1 MRALTLLCVIVCAL
15 WESNLCNRNCPDLIV
30 DSCHCSAER
39 SKELSRQ
46 HVHRVKVVCDD
57 VDLMDTLQTSFL
69 PNRTVSLNLSN
80 NKISLLRNGSFFGLA
95 ALEKLDLKN
104 NLISTVEPGA
114 FRGLLALRR
123 LDLSNNRIGCLS
135 PDMFLDLGS
144 LSKLNLSGNIFSTLT
159 VGLFTHL
166 VALRVLTDT
175 LFCDCQLKWL
185 LLWARSNS
193 VRIGNDT
200 VCVFPTHLHGL
211 DFRNL
216 REQQLSC
223 DGPLEMPL
231 FQLIPSQRQLVFH
244 GDRLPL
250 QCTASYLDP
259 SVELRWRHNGR
270 VVTTQ
275 EDQGV
280 DVEETLL
287 HDCCLLTSE
296 VILSNI
302 DVGIAGIW
310 ECLVTSNRGNTS
322 QQMEIVVLETSA
334 PYCPT
339 ERVSNN
345 KGDFR
350 WPKTLAGILFFLPCA
365 PATFGS
371 APHPS
376 GSALHPS
383 SQKVKKAWR
392 SCDRAGRWAEEDY
405 TQCPYASELTRVLH
419 ELTQITIN
427 TTNAQPLG
435 QQLVAFTSKAAHFTD
450 VMDVIFVTH
459 LVERLTRLVE
469 KRRDLGDYISD
480 IASNMMLV
488 EEHILWMAQ
497 NEARACTRIVQC
509 VERIADLAL
518 TGDNQVISKVSA
530 NIALEA
536 FLIRPSNFLGLSC
549 TALQRPPSSA
559 TSPLPVSHS
568 HTDKDTSRERDAVG
582 ESLLNFKCHTVNN
595 SGSPASQL
603 SKNSVAVASIHFPL
617 AAGTGPPIS
626 SSSSSSAA
634 AAALQ
639 SVDNSTCKL
648 QFIVFRNGKL
658 FPCTGNSSNLADDG
672 KRRSVS
678 TPVAFTKLDGCSLGS
693 SVHSVTIALRH
704 FALGV
709 DPTAAYWDFDLLDGH
724 GGWRAEGCHITSS
737 GGNTTTIHCTHHNNF
752 AVLMD
757 LKKVLSFP
765 PYPGEFL
772 HPVVYACTAVMLLC
786 LFASIITYIVHHSA
800 IRISRKGWHM
810 LLNFC
815 FHTALTFAVFAG
827 GINRIKYP
835 IICQAVGVVLH
846 YSSLSTM
853 LWLGV
858 TARNIYKQVTKKPPQ
873 SQDGDPP
880 PPPKQPLLRFYLV
893 SGGVPLIICG
903 VTAAVN
909 IDNYGSGE
917 QAPYCWM
924 AWEPSLGAFYGPVA
938 FIVLVTC
945 IYFLC
950 TFIQLRRHPEKKYE
964 LKQLTEEQ
972 QRLAAVDVP
981 THCHQGAEP
990 GALAAP
996 PGGSHC
1002 PAGCP
1007 GVPINPALL
1016 ANEHSFKAQLRTAAF
1031 TLFLFLAT
1039 WTFGALAVSQGHFLD
1054 MIFSCL
1060 YGAFSVTLGLF
1071 ILIHHCA
1078 KRDDVWHCWCS
1089 CCPGRNANACSGAHG
1104 PAQARPKVNV
1114 NGDTPGHGH
1123 GHSHCHHDSP
1133 CQGKAL
1139 MSCGH
1144 SSLAHCKH
1152 AALPSSQNHVTCL
1165 APVAPCCAAMHS
1177 QQLMEEEPAA
1187 THVLLHADPE
1197 GYRPGIQLHPC
1208 LKSSTRTKSRH
1219 FSRRAGASACTAA
1232 GSEREYAYHIPSSVD
1247 GGSVHSSHTD
1257 SPHSTHERHAHICPH
1272 LAHEGHHDGH
1282 HTCHAAATHE
1292 ALACHNPCHRHICC
1306 AKADLFPSL
1315 CPAEAGDTGVFLCGC
1330 GKVAE
1335 QDPMATHHH
1344 LEMHAPRRQSY
1355 PQNPPNQNGILKGG
1369 LHEGLL
1375 YTSDSTGNIR
1385 TGPWKNE
1392 TTV

>member
-1 MRALTLLCVIVCAL
+1 MKTLSLLCVMVGL
-15 WESNLCNRNCPDLIV
+15 WHSSLSNRNCPDLIV

-46 HVHRVKVVCDD
+46 HVRIKVVCDD
-57 VDLMDTLQTSFL
+57 MDLMDTLQPSFL

-80 NKISLLRNGSFFGLA
+80 NKISLLRNGSFYGLA

-135 PDMFLDLGS
+135 PEMFLDLGN

-159 VGLFTHL
+159 MGLFTHL
-166 VALRVLTDT
+166 LALKVLHLSTET

-185 LLWARSNS
+185 LLWAQSNK

-211 DFRNL
+211 EFRNL
-216 REQQLSC
+216 REQQLRC

-231 FQLIPSQRQLVFH
+231 FQLIPSQRQLVFQ

-250 QCTASYLDP
+250 QCTATYLDP
-259 SVELRWRHNGR
+259 SVELRWHHNGH

-275 EDQGV
+275 EERGV
-280 DVEETLL
+280 YVEETLP

-310 ECLVTSNRGNTS
+310 ECLVTSSRGNS
-322 QQMEIVVLETSA
+322 SRQMEIVVLETSA

-339 ERVSNN
+339 DRVTNN

-350 WPKTLAGILFFLPCA
+350 WPKTLAGILAFLPCA

-376 GSALHPS
+376 GSAPHVS
-383 SQKVKKAWR
+383 SQREKKAWR
-392 SCDRAGRWAEEDY
+392 RCDRGGRWAEEDY

-435 QQLVAFTSKAAHFTD
+435 QQLVAFTSRAAHFTD

-509 VERIADLAL
+509 VERIADLSL

-559 TSPLPVSHS
+559 ASPHPDSHS
-568 HTDKDTSRERDAVG
+568 HSDKDASRERDAAG

-603 SKNSVAVASIHFPL
+603 SKNSVEVASIHLPL
-617 AAGTGPPIS
+617 AGTPIS
-626 SSSSSSAA
+626 SS
-634 AAALQ
+634 ALQ
-639 SVDNSTCKL
+639 SVDNSTCRL

-693 SVHSVTIALRH
+693 AVHSVTIALRH

-724 GGWRAEGCHITSS
+724 GGWRAEGCHITGS

-909 IDNYGSGE
+909 INNYGSGE
-917 QAPYCWM
+917 EAPYCWM

-972 QRLAAVDVP
+972 QRLASVDMP

-990 GALAAP
+990 GALGAQP
-996 PGGSHC
+996 SGSHC

-1089 CCPGRNANACSGAHG
+1089 CCPGRRANACSGNHG

-1139 MSCGH
+1139 MSCSH
-1144 SSLAHCKH
+1144 SSLGHCKH

-1165 APVAPCCAAMHS
+1165 APVTPCCAALHS

-1208 LKSSTRTKSRH
+1208 LKSSTRTKGRH
-1219 FSRRAGASACTAA
+1219 FSRRAGAAACGA

-1257 SPHSTHERHAHICPH
+1257 SPHSTHGRHTHICPH

-1282 HTCHAAATHE
+1282 HTCHAAAATTHE

-1306 AKADLFPSL
+1306 SKADLFPSL

-1335 QDPMATHHH
+1335 EDPMATHH

-1375 YTSDSTGNIR
+1375 YSSDSTGNIR

>member
-1 MRALTLLCVIVCAL
+1 EGLSGHCATSPRTVLSLLCVIVGL
-15 WESNLCNRNCPDLIV
+15 WESSLSNRNCPDLIV

-46 HVHRVKVVCDD
+46 HVRVKVVCDD
-57 VDLMDTLQTSFL
+57 VDLMDTLQPSFL
-69 PNRTVSLNLSN
+69 PNRTVSLFLCNPVLSD
-80 NKISLLRNGSFFGLA
+80 SLCLSLA
-95 ALEKLDLKN
+95 LFPRDLKN

-123 LDLSNNRIGCLS
+123 LGQQDKSTGLK
-135 PDMFLDLGS
+135 DTA
-144 LSKLNLSGNIFSTLT
+144 KHFSTE
-159 VGLFTHL
+159 
-166 VALRVLTDT
+166 T
-175 LFCDCQLKWL
+175 LFCDCQLEWL
-185 LLWARSNS
+185 LLWARASS

-211 DFRNL
+211 EFRNL
-216 REQQLSC
+216 REQQLRC

-231 FQLIPSQRQLVFH
+231 FQLIPSQRQVVFQ

-259 SVELRWRHNGR
+259 SVELRWRHNGQT
-270 VVTTQ
+270 VATQ
-275 EDQGV
+275 EDRGV
-280 DVEETLL
+280 YLEETLL

-310 ECLVTSNRGNTS
+310 ECLVTSSRGNRS
-322 QQMEIVVLETSA
+322 RQMEIVVLETSA
-334 PYCPT
+334 PYCAAD
-339 ERVSNN
+339 RVTNN

-350 WPKTLAGILFFLPCA
+350 WPKTLAGLLAFLPCA

-376 GSALHPS
+376 GTAPHNPNRRE
-383 SQKVKKAWR
+383 KKAWR
-392 SCDRAGRWAEEDY
+392 RCDRAGRWAEEDY

-435 QQLVAFTSKAAHFTD
+435 QQLVAFTSRAAHFTD
-450 VMDVIFVTH
+450 VMDVIF
-459 LVERLTRLVE
+459 
-469 KRRDLGDYISD
+469 LGDYISD

-536 FLIRPSNFLGLSC
+536 FLIQPSNFLGLSC
-549 TALQRPPSSA
+549 TALQQPPSSA
-559 TSPLPVSHS
+559 SSPLPDSHS
-568 HTDKDTSRERDAVG
+568 HSDKNMNRERDAVG
-582 ESLLNFKCHTVNN
+582 DSLLNFKCHTVNG

-603 SKNSVAVASIHFPL
+603 SKNSVAVASIHLPL
-617 AAGTGPPIS
+617 AGTPIS
-626 SSSSSSAA
+626 SS
-634 AAALQ
+634 ALQ

-693 SVHSVTIALRH
+693 AVHSVTIALRH

-724 GGWRAEGCHITSS
+724 GGWRAEGCHITGS

-752 AVLMD
+752 AVLM
-757 LKKVLSFP
+757 VLSFP

-858 TARNIYKQVTKKPPQ
+858 TARNIYKQVTKKAPQ
-873 SQDGDPP
+873 TQDGDPP
-880 PPPKQPLLRFYLV
+880 APPKQPLLRFYLV

-924 AWEPSLGAFYGPVA
+924 AWEPSLGAFFGPVA

-972 QRLAAVDVP
+972 QRLASVDVP

-990 GALAAP
+990 GALAP
-996 PGGSHC
+996 QPSGSHC

-1060 YGAFSVTLGLF
+1060 YGAFCVTLGLF

-1089 CCPGRNANACSGAHG
+1089 CCPGRRANACSGAQG
-1104 PAQARPKVNV
+1104 PGQAQPKVNV

-1133 CQGKAL
+1133 CPGKAL
-1139 MSCGH
+1139 MGCSHGT
-1144 SSLAHCKH
+1144 LGHCKH
-1152 AALPSSQNHVTCL
+1152 ATLPSAQNHVTCL
-1165 APVAPCCAAMHS
+1165 APVTPCCAALHS
-1177 QQLMEEEPAA
+1177 QQLMEEEPASA
-1187 THVLLHADPE
+1187 HVLLHADPE
-1197 GYRPGIQLHPC
+1197 GYRPGIHLHPC
-1208 LKSSTRTKSRH
+1208 LKGSTRTKGRQ
-1219 FSRRAGASACTAA
+1219 FSRRGGAAAGGA

-1257 SPHSTHERHAHICPH
+1257 SPHSTHERHTHICPH

-1282 HTCHAAATHE
+1282 HTCHAAAATTHE

-1306 AKADLFPSL
+1306 AKADLFPTL
-1315 CPAEAGDTGVFLCGC
+1315 CQAEAGDTGTFLCGC
-1330 GKVAE
+1330 GKMAE
-1335 QDPMATHHH
+1335 EDLMAPHHH

-1385 TGPWKNE
+1385 TGPWRNE

>member
-1 MRALTLLCVIVCAL
+1 MRAPALVFLIVGL
-15 WESNLCNRNCPDLIV
+15 WESSLSNRSCPDLMV
-30 DSCHCSAER
+30 ESCHCSADR
-39 SKELSRQ
+39 TKELSRQ
-46 HVHRVKVVCDD
+46 HVRGVKVGCED
-57 VDLMDTLQTSFL
+57 VDLVDTLQPSFL

-80 NKISLLRNGSFFGLA
+80 NKISLLRNGSFYGLA
-95 ALEKLDLKN
+95 ALEK
-104 NLISTVEPGA
+104 
-114 FRGLLALRR
+114 

-135 PDMFLDLGS
+135 SEMFLDLGS
-144 LSKLNLSGNIFSTLT
+144 LSKLNLSGNIFSTLS

-166 VALRVLTDT
+166 VALRVLHVGTET
-175 LFCDCQLKWL
+175 LFCDCQVRWL

-211 DFRNL
+211 EFRNL
-216 REQQLSC
+216 REQQLGC

-231 FQLIPSQRQLVFH
+231 FQLIPSQRQLVFQ

-250 QCTASYLDP
+250 QCAASRLDP

-270 VVTTQ
+270 VVATQ
-275 EDQGV
+275 EEWGV
-280 DVEETLL
+280 YVEETLL

-310 ECLVTSNRGNTS
+310 ECLVTSSRGNAS

-334 PYCPT
+334 PYCPSD
-339 ERVSNN
+339 RVTNN

-350 WPKTLAGILFFLPCA
+350 WPKTLAGILTFLPC
-365 PATFGS
+365 S
-371 APHPS
+371 APRPSGGGHHPS
-376 GSALHPS
+376 G
-383 SQKVKKAWR
+383 QKAKKAWR

-405 TQCPYASELTRVLH
+405 TQCPYASQLTRVLH
-419 ELTQITIN
+419 ELTQIPVN
-427 TTNAQPLG
+427 ATNAQPLG
-435 QQLVAFTSKAAHFTD
+435 QQLVAFTSRAAHFTD

-469 KRRDLGDYISD
+469 KRRDLGDYVSD
-480 IASNMMLV
+480 VASNMMQV

-518 TGDNQVISKVSA
+518 SGDNQVISKVSA

-536 FLIRPSNFLGLSC
+536 FLIRPSDFLGLSC
-549 TALQRPPSSA
+549 TALQRPSPSPA
-559 TSPLPVSHS
+559 TSPPADSGS
-568 HTDKDTSRERDAVG
+568 RADKDTRRERRAPD
-582 ESLLNFKCHTVNN
+582 ESLLIFKCHTVNS

-603 SKNSVAVASIHFPL
+603 SKNSVAVASIHLPL
-617 AAGTGPPIS
+617 AGAPIS
-626 SSSSSSAA
+626 SS
-634 AAALQ
+634 ALQ
-639 SVDNSTCKL
+639 SVDNSTCRL

-693 SVHSVTIALRH
+693 AVHSVTIALRH

-724 GGWRAEGCHITSS
+724 GGWRAEGCHITGS

-880 PPPKQPLLRFYLV
+880 PPPPKQLLLRFYLV

-924 AWEPSLGAFYGPVA
+924 AWEPSLGAFFGPGA
-938 FIVLVTC
+938 LITLVTC
-945 IYFLC
+945 VYFVC

-964 LKQLTEEQ
+964 LKRPSEEQ
-972 QRLAAVDVP
+972 QRLAAVDAP
-981 THCHQGAEP
+981 AHCHQGAEP
-990 GALAAP
+990 GAPAAP
-996 PGGSHC
+996 PGGGHC

-1078 KRDDVWHCWCS
+1078 KRDDVWHYWCS
-1089 CCPGRNANACSGAHG
+1089 CCPGRHADGCSGAHG
-1104 PAQARPKVNV
+1104 PARARPKVNA
-1114 NGDTPGHGH
+1114 NGDTAGHA
-1123 GHSHCHHDSP
+1123 HCHHGSP
-1133 CQGKAL
+1133 CQGKAPV
-1139 MSCGH
+1139 SCSHGG
-1144 SSLAHCKH
+1144 SSHCKH
-1152 AALPSSQNHVTCL
+1152 GALPSSQNHAACL
-1165 APVAPCCAAMHS
+1165 APAPPCCAALHS

-1208 LKSSTRTKSRH
+1208 LKSSTRTKGRH
-1219 FSRRAGASACTAA
+1219 FGRRGGACGAG
-1232 GSEREYAYHIPSSVD
+1232 GEREYAYHIPSSVD
-1247 GGSVHSSHTD
+1247 GGSAHSSHTD

-1272 LAHEGHHDGH
+1272 LVHEGHHDGH
-1282 HTCHAAATHE
+1282 HTCGAAAASSAHE
-1292 ALACHNPCHRHICC
+1292 APACHNPCHRHICC
-1306 AKADLFPSL
+1306 AKPDLFPSL

-1335 QDPMATHHH
+1335 QEPLAPHHH
-1344 LEMHAPRRQSY
+1344 LGLHAPRRQSY

>member
-1 MRALTLLCVIVCAL
+1 MNLELPAF
-15 WESNLCNRNCPDLIV
+15 SNVFNYISSSV
-30 DSCHCSAER
+30 
-39 SKELSRQ
+39 
-46 HVHRVKVVCDD
+46 
-57 VDLMDTLQTSFL
+57 TS
-69 PNRTVSLNLSN
+69 S
-80 NKISLLRNGSFFGLA
+80 
-95 ALEKLDLKN
+95 
-104 NLISTVEPGA
+104 
-114 FRGLLALRR
+114 
-123 LDLSNNRIGCLS
+123 
-135 PDMFLDLGS
+135 
-144 LSKLNLSGNIFSTLT
+144 LNLSGNIFSTLT
-159 VGLFTHL
+159 AGLFTQL
-166 VALRVLTDT
+166 LALKVLHFGTDT
-175 LFCDCQLKWL
+175 LFCDCELKWL
-185 LLWARSNS
+185 LLWARQNS

-200 VCVFPTHLHGL
+200 LCIFPNHLHGL
-211 DFRNL
+211 KFRHL
-216 REQQLSC
+216 REQQLRC
-223 DGPLEMPL
+223 DGPLEMPF
-231 FQLIPSQRQLVFH
+231 FQLIPSQKQLVFR

-250 QCTASYLDP
+250 QCTASHLDP
-259 SVELRWRHNGR
+259 SVELRWRHNR
-270 VVTTQ
+270 NMVTTQ
-275 EDQGV
+275 EDRGIYL
-280 DVEETLL
+280 EETLL

-302 DVGIAGIW
+302 DMGVSGIW
-310 ECLVTSNRGNTS
+310 ECLVTTSRGNAS
-322 QQMEIVVLETSA
+322 LQMEIVVVETSA
-334 PYCPT
+334 PYCPAD
-339 ERVSNN
+339 RVTNN

-350 WPKTLAGILFFLPCA
+350 WPKTLAGILAFQRCA
-365 PATFGS
+365 PARF
-371 APHPS
+371 PS
-376 GSALHPS
+376 GSS
-383 SQKVKKAWR
+383 SPLRTKEKKAWR
-392 SCDRAGRWAEEDY
+392 RCDQTGRWAEEDY
-405 TQCPYASELTRVLH
+405 TQCPYANKFTYDLH
-419 ELTQITIN
+419 ELTQIPIN
-427 TTNAQPLG
+427 ASNAQPLG
-435 QQLVAFTSKAAHFTD
+435 QQLVAFTSNAAHFTD

-459 LVERLTRLVE
+459 LVERLTRLAGKHKE
-469 KRRDLGDYISD
+469 LGDYISD
-480 IASNMMLV
+480 IASNMMQV

-518 TGDNQVISKVSA
+518 TGDNHVISKVA
-530 NIALEA
+530 NINTYLKSQVQLRQR
-536 FLIRPSNFLGLSC
+536 LI
-549 TALQRPPSSA
+549 T
-559 TSPLPVSHS
+559 PLAVHPHNG
-568 HTDKDTSRERDAVG
+568 KYTSRERDVIG
-582 ESLLNFKCHTVNN
+582 DSLLNFKCHTVNN
-595 SGSPASQL
+595 SAPPMSQL
-603 SKNSVAVASIHFPL
+603 RKNSVAVASIHLTL
-617 AAGTGPPIS
+617 AAAPLPS
-626 SSSSSSAA
+626 S
-634 AAALQ
+634 ALQ

-672 KRRSVS
+672 KRRSVT

-693 SVHSVTIALRH
+693 TVTVALRH

-709 DPTAAYWDFDLLDGH
+709 DPTAAYWDFELLDGH
-724 GGWRAEGCHITSS
+724 GGWRAEGCQITGS
-737 GGNTTTIHCTHHNNF
+737 GGNTTTIHCSHHSNF
-752 AVLMD
+752 AVLMVSNEVGGA
-757 LKKVLSFP
+757 L
-765 PYPGEFL
+765 FL

-880 PPPKQPLLRFYLV
+880 PPMKQPLLRFYLV

-917 QAPYCWM
+917 QAPFCWM
-924 AWEPSLGAFYGPVA
+924 AWEPSLGAFFGPVA
-938 FIVLVTC
+938 FIFLVTC

-981 THCHQGAEP
+981 THCHQAAEP
-990 GALAAP
+990 GAP
-996 PGGSHC
+996 PSGSGC

-1031 TLFLFLAT
+1031 TMFLFLAT

-1089 CCPGRNANACSGAHG
+1089 CCPGNRAEACAGAQG
-1104 PAQARPKVNV
+1104 TAQSRPKVNV
-1114 NGDTPGHGH
+1114 NGDTPGHSH

-1133 CQGKAL
+1133 CKGKAL
-1139 MSCGH
+1139 LSCSH
-1144 SSLAHCKH
+1144 STLGHCKH
-1152 AALPSSQNHVTCL
+1152 STLPSSQNHITCL
-1165 APVAPCCAAMHS
+1165 APVTPCCAMLHS
-1177 QQLMEEEPAA
+1177 QQLMEEEPSA

-1197 GYRPGIQLHPC
+1197 AYRPGIQLHSC
-1208 LKSSTRTKSRH
+1208 LKSSSRTKGH
-1219 FSRRAGASACTAA
+1219 SRRAGAGTCPGGT
-1232 GSEREYAYHIPSSVD
+1232 EKEYAYHIPAGMD

-1257 SPHSTHERHAHICPH
+1257 SPHSTHERHVHICPH
-1272 LAHEGHHDGH
+1272 LAHDGH
-1282 HTCHAAATHE
+1282 HTCHVAATHE

-1306 AKADLFPSL
+1306 AKADIFPSL
-1315 CPAEAGDTGVFLCGC
+1315 CPADAGDTGVFLCGC
-1330 GKVAE
+1330 SKVAE
-1335 QDPMATHHH
+1335 EEPVATHHH
-1344 LEMHAPRRQSY
+1344 LEMHGPRRQSY

-1375 YTSDSTGNIR
+1375 YASDSTGNIR

>member
-1 MRALTLLCVIVCAL
+1 PYR
-15 WESNLCNRNCPDLIV
+15 
-30 DSCHCSAER
+30 
-39 SKELSRQ
+39 
-46 HVHRVKVVCDD
+46 
-57 VDLMDTLQTSFL
+57 
-69 PNRTVSLNLSN
+69 
-80 NKISLLRNGSFFGLA
+80 
-95 ALEKLDLKN
+95 
-104 NLISTVEPGA
+104 
-114 FRGLLALRR
+114 
-123 LDLSNNRIGCLS
+123 DLSSNRIGCLT
-135 PDMFLDLGS
+135 PEMFLDLGN
-144 LSKLNLSGNIFSTLT
+144 LSKLHFHTE
-159 VGLFTHL
+159 
-166 VALRVLTDT
+166 T

-211 DFRNL
+211 EFRNL
-216 REQQLSC
+216 REQQLKC
-223 DGPLEMPL
+223 DGPLEIPL
-231 FQLIPSQRQLVFH
+231 FQLIPSQRQLVFR

-250 QCTASYLDP
+250 QCTASYVDP
-259 SVELRWRHNGR
+259 SVELRWRHNSH

-275 EDQGV
+275 EHRGV
-280 DVEETLL
+280 YVEETLL

-310 ECLVTSNRGNTS
+310 ECLVTSSRGNMS

-334 PYCPT
+334 PYCSAD
-339 ERVSNN
+339 RVSNN

-350 WPKTLAGILFFLPCA
+350 WPKTLAGILAFLPCA

-376 GSALHPS
+376 GSAPQPPS
-383 SQKVKKAWR
+383 EKEKKAWR
-392 SCDRAGRWAEEDY
+392 RCDRAGRWAEEDY

-419 ELTQITIN
+419 ELTQISIN

-435 QQLVAFTSKAAHFTD
+435 KQLVAFTSRAAHFTD

-469 KRRDLGDYISD
+469 KCRDLGDYISD

-497 NEARACTRIVQC
+497 NEARACTRIVHC

-518 TGDNQVISKVSA
+518 NGDNQVSA

-549 TALQRPPSSA
+549 MALQQPLSSA
-559 TSPLPVSHS
+559 TSPIPHSQSHI
-568 HTDKDTSRERDAVG
+568 DKDMSRERGAIG
-582 ESLLNFKCHTVNN
+582 ESLLYFK
-595 SGSPASQL
+595 L
-603 SKNSVAVASIHFPL
+603 AVASIHLPL
-617 AAGTGPPIS
+617 AGTPFS
-626 SSSSSSAA
+626 SS
-634 AAALQ
+634 ALQ

-648 QFIVFRNGKL
+648 QLIVFRNGKL

-693 SVHSVTIALRH
+693 AVHSVTIALRH

-709 DPTAAYWDFDLLDGH
+709 DPTAAYWDFDLLDGY
-724 GGWRAEGCHITSS
+724 GGWRAEGCHITGS

-752 AVLMD
+752 AVLMVSS
-757 LKKVLSFP
+757 LLCGTSVIHFI
-765 PYPGEFL
+765 FL

-858 TARNIYKQVTKKPPQ
+858 TARNIYKQVTKKPLQ

-880 PPPKQPLLRFYLV
+880 PPLKQPLLRFYLV

-924 AWEPSLGAFYGPVA
+924 AWEPSLGAFFGPVA
-938 FIVLVTC
+938 FIILVTC
-945 IYFLC
+945 VYFLC

-972 QRLAAVDVP
+972 QRLAAIDAP
-981 THCHQGAEP
+981 AHCHQGAEP
-990 GALAAP
+990 GTLAAP
-996 PGGSHC
+996 PSGSHC

-1089 CCPGRNANACSGAHG
+1089 CCPGRRANASSGAQG

-1139 MSCGH
+1139 MSCSHG
-1144 SSLAHCKH
+1144 SAGHCKH

-1165 APVAPCCAAMHS
+1165 APVTPCCAALHS
-1177 QQLMEEEPAA
+1177 QQLMEEEPTA

-1219 FSRRAGASACTAA
+1219 ITHRAGAGACGA

-1257 SPHSTHERHAHICPH
+1257 SPHSTHERHTHICPH

-1282 HTCHAAATHE
+1282 HTCHGAAATTHE

-1335 QDPMATHHH
+1335 EDPMATHHH

>member
-1 MRALTLLCVIVCAL
+1 M
-15 WESNLCNRNCPDLIV
+15 NCWVFFSPFF
-30 DSCHCSAER
+30 CP
-39 SKELSRQ
+39 
-46 HVHRVKVVCDD
+46 HR
-57 VDLMDTLQTSFL
+57 
-69 PNRTVSLNLSN
+69 
-80 NKISLLRNGSFFGLA
+80 
-95 ALEKLDLKN
+95 
-104 NLISTVEPGA
+104 
-114 FRGLLALRR
+114 
-123 LDLSNNRIGCLS
+123 DLSNNRIGCLS
-135 PDMFLDLGS
+135 PEMFLDLGN
-144 LSKLNLSGNIFSTLT
+144 LSKLHFHTE
-159 VGLFTHL
+159 
-166 VALRVLTDT
+166 T

-200 VCVFPTHLHGL
+200 VCVFPNRLHGL
-211 DFRNL
+211 EFRNL
-216 REQQLSC
+216 REQQLKC

-231 FQLIPSQRQLVFH
+231 FQLIPSQRQLVFR

-250 QCTASYLDP
+250 QCTASYVDP
-259 SVELRWRHNGR
+259 SVELRWRHNGHT
-270 VVTTQ
+270 VTTQ
-275 EDQGV
+275 EDRGV
-280 DVEETLL
+280 DVEDTLL

-296 VILSNI
+296 VVLSNI

-310 ECLVTSNRGNTS
+310 ECLVTSSRGNAS

-339 ERVSNN
+339 DRVTNN

-350 WPKTLAGILFFLPCA
+350 WPKTLAGILAFLPCA

-376 GSALHPS
+376 GGAPS
-383 SQKVKKAWR
+383 PAGQREKKAWR
-392 SCDRAGRWAEEDY
+392 RCDRAGRWAEEDY

-419 ELTQITIN
+419 ELTQVPITIN

-435 QQLVAFTSKAAHFTD
+435 QQLVTFTSRAAHFTD
-450 VMDVIFVTH
+450 VMDVIF
-459 LVERLTRLVE
+459 
-469 KRRDLGDYISD
+469 LGDYISD

-518 TGDNQVISKVSA
+518 TSDNRVISKVSA

-549 TALQRPPSSA
+549 TALQRPTSFAP
-559 TSPLPVSHS
+559 SPLPDSHS
-568 HTDKDTSRERDAVG
+568 HADRGTGRERDAAG
-582 ESLLNFKCHTVNN
+582 ESMLNFKCHTVNN
-595 SGSPASQL
+595 SDSPSSQI
-603 SKNSVAVASIHFPL
+603 SKNSVAVASIHLPP
-617 AAGTGPPIS
+617 AAGAPVPA
-626 SSSSSSAA
+626 AA

-678 TPVAFTKLDGCSLGS
+678 TPVAFTKLDGCSFGS
-693 SVHSVTIALRH
+693 AVHSVTIALRH
-704 FALGV
+704 FALGA

-724 GGWRAEGCHITSS
+724 GGWRAEGCHITGS
-737 GGNTTTIHCTHHNNF
+737 GGNTTTIHCAHHNNF
-752 AVLMD
+752 AVLMVN
-757 LKKVLSFP
+757 LAAAP
-765 PYPGEFL
+765 QEEGRFL

-815 FHTALTFAVFAG
+815 FQTALTFAVFAG

-858 TARNIYKQVTKKPPQ
+858 TARNIYKQVTKRPPQ

-880 PPPKQPLLRFYLV
+880 PPPRQPLLRFYLV

-924 AWEPSLGAFYGPVA
+924 AWEPSLGAFYGPMA

-945 IYFLC
+945 VYFLC
-950 TFIQLRRHPEKKYE
+950 TFVQLRRHPEKKYE

-1016 ANEHSFKAQLRTAAF
+1016 ANEHSFKAQLRTTAF

-1039 WTFGALAVSQGHFLD
+1039 WTFGALAVSQGHLLD

-1089 CCPGRNANACSGAHG
+1089 CCPGRRADACSGAHG
-1104 PAQARPKVNV
+1104 PAPARPKVNV
-1114 NGDTPGHGH
+1114 NGDNPGHGH
-1123 GHSHCHHDSP
+1123 
-1133 CQGKAL
+1133 AL
-1139 MSCGH
+1139 MSCSHGT
-1144 SSLAHCKH
+1144 LGHCKH
-1152 AALPSSQNHVTCL
+1152 AALPSSQNHVACL
-1165 APVAPCCAAMHS
+1165 APVTPCCAALHS
-1177 QQLMEEEPAA
+1177 QQLMEEEPTA

-1208 LKSSTRTKSRH
+1208 LKSSTRTKGRQ
-1219 FSRRAGASACTAA
+1219 FSRRAGAGTCGA
-1232 GSEREYAYHIPSSVD
+1232 GGEREYAYHIPSSVD

-1272 LAHEGHHDGH
+1272 LAHECHHDGH
-1282 HTCHAAATHE
+1282 HTCHAAAAAAHE
-1292 ALACHNPCHRHICC
+1292 ALVCHNPCHRHICC
-1306 AKADLFPSL
+1306 AKADLLPSL
-1315 CPAEAGDTGVFLCGC
+1315 CPADPGDTGIFLCGC

-1335 QDPMATHHH
+1335 EDPTAAHHH
-1344 LEMHAPRRQSY
+1344 LEMQAPRRQSY
-1355 PQNPPNQNGILKGG
+1355 PQNLPNQNGILKGG
-1369 LHEGLL
+1369 LHEGLM

>member
-1 MRALTLLCVIVCAL
+1 MQGVSCL
-15 WESNLCNRNCPDLIV
+15 W
-30 DSCHCSAER
+30 
-39 SKELSRQ
+39 
-46 HVHRVKVVCDD
+46 
-57 VDLMDTLQTSFL
+57 M
-69 PNRTVSLNLSN
+69 
-80 NKISLLRNGSFFGLA
+80 NGFVFYLF
-95 ALEKLDLKN
+95 
-104 NLISTVEPGA
+104 T
-114 FRGLLALRR
+114 R
-123 LDLSNNRIGCLS
+123 
-135 PDMFLDLGS
+135 
-144 LSKLNLSGNIFSTLT
+144 NLSGNIFSTLT

-166 VALRVLTDT
+166 VALRVLHFSTET

-211 DFRNL
+211 EFRNQ
-216 REQQLSC
+216 REQQLRC

-231 FQLIPSQRQLVFH
+231 FQLIPSQRQLVFR

-259 SVELRWRHNGR
+259 SVELRWRHNGHS
-270 VVTTQ
+270 VTTQ
-275 EDQGV
+275 EDRGV
-280 DVEETLL
+280 YVEETLL

-302 DVGIAGIW
+302 DVGTAGIW
-310 ECLVTSNRGNTS
+310 ECLVTSSRGNTS

-334 PYCPT
+334 PYCPAD
-339 ERVSNN
+339 RVTNN

-350 WPKTLAGILFFLPCA
+350 WPKTLAGILSFLPCA

-371 APHPS
+371 APHPF
-376 GSALHPS
+376 GSAPHPS
-383 SQKVKKAWR
+383 SQKEKKAWR

-435 QQLVAFTSKAAHFTD
+435 QQLVAFTSRAAHFTD
-450 VMDVIFVTH
+450 VMDVIF
-459 LVERLTRLVE
+459 
-469 KRRDLGDYISD
+469 LGDYISD

-536 FLIRPSNFLGLSC
+536 FLIHPANFLGLSC
-549 TALQRPPSSA
+549 TALQRPPSSSA
-559 TSPLPVSHS
+559 TSALPNSPS
-568 HTDKDTSRERDAVG
+568 HTDKDTGRERNAVG

-595 SGSPASQL
+595 SSSPASQL
-603 SKNSVAVASIHFPL
+603 SKNSVAVASIHLPL
-617 AAGTGPPIS
+617 AGTPIS
-626 SSSSSSAA
+626 SS
-634 AAALQ
+634 AALQ

-693 SVHSVTIALRH
+693 AVHSVTIALRH

-724 GGWRAEGCHITSS
+724 GGWRAEGCHITGS

-752 AVLMD
+752 AVLM
-757 LKKVLSFP
+757 VLSFP
-765 PYPGEFL
+765 PYPGEYL

-880 PPPKQPLLRFYLV
+880 PPPKQPPLLRFYLV

-924 AWEPSLGAFYGPVA
+924 AWEPSLGAFFGPVA
-938 FIVLVTC
+938 LIVLVTC

-950 TFIQLRRHPEKKYE
+950 TFIQLRRRPDKKYE

-972 QRLAAVDVP
+972 QRLAAVDAP

-996 PGGSHC
+996 PGGGHC

-1089 CCPGRNANACSGAHG
+1089 CCPGRQANACSGAHV

-1123 GHSHCHHDSP
+1123 SHGQCHHDSP

-1139 MSCGH
+1139 TSCGH
-1144 SSLAHCKH
+1144 GSLGRCKH
-1152 AALPSSQNHVTCL
+1152 AALPSSHNHVTCL
-1165 APVAPCCAAMHS
+1165 APVMPCCAALHS

-1208 LKSSTRTKSRH
+1208 LKSSTRTKGRH
-1219 FSRRAGASACTAA
+1219 FSRRAGAAACGA

-1257 SPHSTHERHAHICPH
+1257 SPHSTHERHAHVCPH
-1272 LAHEGHHDGH
+1272 LAHEGHQDGH
-1282 HTCHAAATHE
+1282 HTCHAAAATAHA

>member
-1 MRALTLLCVIVCAL
+1 MRALNLLYLIVGL
-15 WESNLCNRNCPDLIV
+15 WESSLGNRNCPDLIV

-46 HVHRVKVVCDD
+46 RIRVKVVCDD
-57 VDLMDTLQTSFL
+57 VDLMDTLQPSFL
-69 PNRTVSLNLSN
+69 PNKTVSLNLSN
-80 NKISLLRNGSFFGLA
+80 NKISLLRNGSFYGLA

-135 PDMFLDLGS
+135 PDMFLDLGN

-166 VALRVLTDT
+166 MALRVLHFHTET

-185 LLWARSNS
+185 LLWARSNL

-211 DFRNL
+211 EFRNL
-216 REQQLSC
+216 HEQQLRC
-223 DGPLEMPL
+223 DGPPEMPL
-231 FQLIPSQRQLVFH
+231 FQLIPSQRQLVFR

-250 QCTASYLDP
+250 QCTASYVDA
-259 SVELRWRHNGR
+259 SVELWWRHNSQ

-280 DVEETLL
+280 YVEETLL

-296 VILSNI
+296 IILSNI

-310 ECLVTSNRGNTS
+310 ECLVTSSRGNTS
-322 QQMEIVVLETSA
+322 QQMEIVVVETLA
-334 PYCPT
+334 LYCPAD
-339 ERVSNN
+339 RVTNN

-350 WPKTLAGILFFLPCA
+350 WPKTLAGILAFLPCA

-376 GSALHPS
+376 GRAPQPS
-383 SQKVKKAWR
+383 NQREKKAWR
-392 SCDRAGRWAEEDY
+392 RCDRTGRWAEEDY
-405 TQCPYASELTRVLH
+405 TQCPYVSELTRVLH
-419 ELTQITIN
+419 RLTQITIN

-435 QQLVAFTSKAAHFTD
+435 QQLVAFTSRASHFTD

-459 LVERLTRLVE
+459 LVERLTKLVE
-469 KRRDLGDYISD
+469 KRRD
-480 IASNMMLV
+480 
-488 EEHILWMAQ
+488 
-497 NEARACTRIVQC
+497 
-509 VERIADLAL
+509 
-518 TGDNQVISKVSA
+518 VSA

-536 FLIRPSNFLGLSC
+536 FLIRPSNFLSLSC
-549 TALQRPPSSA
+549 TALQWPLSSA
-559 TSPLPVSHS
+559 NSPLPDSQSHA
-568 HTDKDTSRERDAVG
+568 DKDMSRERDVVG
-582 ESLLNFKCHTVNN
+582 ESLLNFKCHTVNS
-595 SGSPASQL
+595 SGSPISQL
-603 SKNSVAVASIHFPL
+603 SKNSVAVASIHLPL
-617 AAGTGPPIS
+617 AGTPVS
-626 SSSSSSAA
+626 SSV
-634 AAALQ
+634 LQ

-693 SVHSVTIALRH
+693 AVHSVTIALRH

-724 GGWRAEGCHITSS
+724 GGWRAEGCHITGS

-858 TARNIYKQVTKKPPQ
+858 TARNIYKQVTKKPLQ
-873 SQDGDPP
+873 SQDGNPP
-880 PPPKQPLLRFYLV
+880 PSLKQPLLRFYLV
-893 SGGVPLIICG
+893 GGGVPLIICG

-909 IDNYGSGE
+909 VDNYGSGE

-924 AWEPSLGAFYGPVA
+924 AWESSLGAFFGPVA
-938 FIVLVTC
+938 FITLVTC
-945 IYFLC
+945 IYFFC

-972 QRLAAVDVP
+972 QRLASIEAP

-990 GALAAP
+990 GALTTP
-996 PGGSHC
+996 PTGSHC

-1089 CCPGRNANACSGAHG
+1089 CCPGRNTDACSGTHG
-1104 PAQARPKVNV
+1104 AAQVRPKVSV
-1114 NGDTPGHGH
+1114 NGDTPGHDH

-1139 MSCGH
+1139 MSCSHG
-1144 SSLAHCKH
+1144 SLSHYKH
-1152 AALPSSQNHVTCL
+1152 TALPSSQNHVTCL
-1165 APVAPCCAAMHS
+1165 APVTPCCATLHS

-1208 LKSSTRTKSRH
+1208 LKSSRTKGRNI
-1219 FSRRAGASACTAA
+1219 SRRATASACRA

-1247 GGSVHSSHTD
+1247 EGSVHSSHTD
-1257 SPHSTHERHAHICPH
+1257 SPRSTHERHTHINPH

-1282 HTCHAAATHE
+1282 HACHTAAATTHE
-1292 ALACHNPCHRHICC
+1292 TLVCHNPCHRHICC

-1315 CPAEAGDTGVFLCGC
+1315 CPAEAGDKGVLLCGC
-1330 GKVAE
+1330 GKVTE
-1335 QDPMATHHH
+1335 EDPMATHHH

-1355 PQNPPNQNGILKGG
+1355 PQNPPNQNGILKGA

>member
-1 MRALTLLCVIVCAL
+1 MGALLRLLCVILL
-15 WESNLCNRNCPDLIV
+15 WESSLSNRNCPDLIV
-30 DSCHCSAER
+30 DSCHCSVER

-46 HVHRVKVVCDD
+46 HVRVKVVCDD
-57 VDLMDTLQTSFL
+57 VDLMDTLQPSFL
-69 PNRTVSLNLSN
+69 PNRT
-80 NKISLLRNGSFFGLA
+80 IS
-95 ALEKLDLKN
+95 LDLKN

-123 LDLSNNRIGCLS
+123 LDLSNNRIGCLA
-135 PDMFLDLGS
+135 PEMFSDLGN

-159 VGLFTHL
+159 TGLFTHL
-166 VALRVLTDT
+166 VALKVHFSTDT

-185 LLWARSNS
+185 LLWARRRS

-200 VCVFPTHLHGL
+200 LCVFPNRLHGL
-211 DFRNL
+211 EFRSL

-231 FQLIPSQRQLVFH
+231 FQLIPSQRQLVFR

-250 QCTASYLDP
+250 QCTASRLDS
-259 SVELRWRHNGR
+259 SVELRWRHNGH

-275 EDQGV
+275 EDRGIY
-280 DVEETLL
+280 VEETLL

-296 VILSNI
+296 VVLSNI
-302 DVGIAGIW
+302 DVAVAGVW
-310 ECLVTSNRGNTS
+310 ECLVTSSRGNAS
-322 QQMEIVVLETSA
+322 QHMEIVVVETSA
-334 PYCPT
+334 PYCPAD
-339 ERVSNN
+339 RVTNN

-350 WPKTLAGILFFLPCA
+350 WPKTLAGILAFQPCA
-365 PATFGS
+365 PATL
-371 APHPS
+371 APE
-376 GSALHPS
+376 
-383 SQKVKKAWR
+383 KKAWR
-392 SCDRAGRWAEEDY
+392 SCDRTGRWAEEDY
-405 TQCPYASELTRVLH
+405 TQCPYASESTRVLH
-419 ELTQITIN
+419 ELTQIPIN
-427 TTNAQPLG
+427 VTNAQPLG
-435 QQLVAFTSKAAHFTD
+435 QQLVAFTSRAAHFTD

-459 LVERLTRLVE
+459 LVERLTRKGLNNLAMALFFFC
-469 KRRDLGDYISD
+469 KRLEMSLL
-480 IASNMMLV
+480 SLF
-488 EEHILWMAQ
+488 LPQ
-497 NEARACTRIVQC
+497 
-509 VERIADLAL
+509 
-518 TGDNQVISKVSA
+518 VSA

-549 TALQRPPSSA
+549 TALQRPSA
-559 TSPLPVSHS
+559 PLASSPLTGGHS
-568 HTDKDTSRERDAVG
+568 QPDKETAG

-603 SKNSVAVASIHFPL
+603 SKNSVAVASIHLPL
-617 AAGTGPPIS
+617 AGPPL
-626 SSSSSSAA
+626 SSSA
-634 AAALQ
+634 
-639 SVDNSTCKL
+639 L
-648 QFIVFRNGKL
+648 QFVVFRNGKL

-693 SVHSVTIALRH
+693 AVHSVTIALRH

-724 GGWRAEGCHITSS
+724 GGWRAEGCHITGS
-737 GGNTTTIHCTHHNNF
+737 GGNTTIIHCTHHNNF
-752 AVLMD
+752 AVLM
-757 LKKVLSFP
+757 KVLSFP

-835 IICQAVGVVLH
+835 IICQAVGLVLH

-924 AWEPSLGAFYGPVA
+924 AWEPSLGAFFGPVA
-938 FIVLVTC
+938 FIILVTC

-990 GALAAP
+990 GAP
-996 PGGSHC
+996 PSGSQC

-1016 ANEHSFKAQLRTAAF
+1016 ANEHSFRAQLRTAAF

-1133 CQGKAL
+1133 CQGKTL
-1139 MSCGH
+1139 ISCSHG
-1144 SSLAHCKH
+1144 SLCHCKH
-1152 AALPSSQNHVTCL
+1152 AALPSSQNHITCL
-1165 APVAPCCAAMHS
+1165 APVTPCCAALHS
-1177 QQLMEEEPAA
+1177 QQLMEEEPTA

-1208 LKSSTRTKSRH
+1208 LKSSTRTKGRQLG
-1219 FSRRAGASACTAA
+1219 RRTGAGGCGT
-1232 GSEREYAYHIPSSVD
+1232 GNEREYAYHIPSSAD

-1272 LAHEGHHDGH
+1272 LAHECQHDGH
-1282 HTCHAAATHE
+1282 HACHEGHHACHAATHE
-1292 ALACHNPCHRHICC
+1292 SLACHNPCHRHICC
-1306 AKADLFPSL
+1306 AKAELFPSL

-1330 GKVAE
+1330 SKVAE
-1335 QDPMATHHH
+1335 EDPMATHHH
-1344 LEMHAPRRQSY
+1344 LEMHAQRRQSY

>member
-1 MRALTLLCVIVCAL
+1 MRALTLLCVILGL
-15 WESNLCNRNCPDLIV
+15 WESSLSNRNCPDLIV

-39 SKELSRQ
+39 SKDLSRQ
-46 HVHRVKVVCDD
+46 HVRVKVVCDD
-57 VDLMDTLQTSFL
+57 VDLMDTLQPRFL

-80 NKISLLRNGSFFGLA
+80 NKISLLRNGSFYGLA

-104 NLISTVEPGA
+104 NLISTVEHGA

-123 LDLSNNRIGCLS
+123 LDLSKNRIGCLS
-135 PDMFLDLGS
+135 PEIFLDLGN

-166 VALRVLTDT
+166 VALRVLHFSTET

-211 DFRNL
+211 EFRNQ
-216 REQQLSC
+216 REQQLRC

-231 FQLIPSQRQLVFH
+231 FQLIPSQRQLVFR

-259 SVELRWRHNGR
+259 SVELRWRHNGHS
-270 VVTTQ
+270 VTTQ
-275 EDQGV
+275 EDRGV
-280 DVEETLL
+280 YVEETLL

-302 DVGIAGIW
+302 DVGTAGIW
-310 ECLVTSNRGNTS
+310 ECLVTSSRGNTS

-334 PYCPT
+334 PYCPAD
-339 ERVSNN
+339 RVTNN

-350 WPKTLAGILFFLPCA
+350 WPKTLAGILSFLPCA

-371 APHPS
+371 APHPF
-376 GSALHPS
+376 GSAPHPS
-383 SQKVKKAWR
+383 SQKEKKAWR

-435 QQLVAFTSKAAHFTD
+435 QQLVAFTSRAAHFTD

-536 FLIRPSNFLGLSC
+536 FLIHPANFLGLSC
-549 TALQRPPSSA
+549 TALQRPPSSSA
-559 TSPLPVSHS
+559 TSALPNSPS
-568 HTDKDTSRERDAVG
+568 HTDKDTGRERNAVG

-595 SGSPASQL
+595 SSSPASQL
-603 SKNSVAVASIHFPL
+603 SKNSVAVASIHLPL
-617 AAGTGPPIS
+617 AGTPIS
-626 SSSSSSAA
+626 SS
-634 AAALQ
+634 AALQ

-693 SVHSVTIALRH
+693 AVHSVTIALRH

-724 GGWRAEGCHITSS
+724 GGWRAEGCHITGS

-765 PYPGEFL
+765 PYPGEYL

-880 PPPKQPLLRFYLV
+880 PPPKQPPLLRFYLV

-924 AWEPSLGAFYGPVA
+924 AWEPSLGAFFGPVA
-938 FIVLVTC
+938 LIVLVTC

-950 TFIQLRRHPEKKYE
+950 TFIQLRRRPDKKYE

-972 QRLAAVDVP
+972 QRLAAVDAP

-996 PGGSHC
+996 PGGGHC

-1089 CCPGRNANACSGAHG
+1089 CCPGRQANACSGAHV

-1123 GHSHCHHDSP
+1123 SHGQCHHDSP

-1139 MSCGH
+1139 TSCGH
-1144 SSLAHCKH
+1144 GSLGRCKH
-1152 AALPSSQNHVTCL
+1152 AALPSSHNHVTCL
-1165 APVAPCCAAMHS
+1165 APVMPCCAALHS

-1208 LKSSTRTKSRH
+1208 LKSSTRTKGRH
-1219 FSRRAGASACTAA
+1219 FSRRAGAAACGA

-1257 SPHSTHERHAHICPH
+1257 SPHSTHERHAHVCPH
-1272 LAHEGHHDGH
+1272 LAHEGHQDGH
-1282 HTCHAAATHE
+1282 HTCHAAAATAHA

>member
-1 MRALTLLCVIVCAL
+1 MRVLTLLCVIVGL
-15 WESNLCNRNCPDLIV
+15 WESSLSNRNCPDLIV

-46 HVHRVKVVCDD
+46 HVRVKVVCDD
-57 VDLMDTLQTSFL
+57 VDLMDTLPPSFL

-80 NKISLLRNGSFFGLA
+80 NKISLLRNGSFYGLA
-95 ALEKLDLKN
+95 VLEKLDLKN

-135 PDMFLDLGS
+135 PEMFLDLGN

-166 VALRVLTDT
+166 VALRVLHFSTET

-185 LLWARSNS
+185 LLWARSSS

-211 DFRNL
+211 EFRNL
-216 REQQLSC
+216 REQQLKC
-223 DGPLEMPL
+223 EGPLEMPL
-231 FQLIPSQRQLVFH
+231 FQLIPSQRQLVFR

-259 SVELRWRHNGR
+259 SVELRWRHNGHI
-270 VVTTQ
+270 VTTQ
-275 EDQGV
+275 EDRGV
-280 DVEETLL
+280 YVEETLL
-287 HDCCLLTSE
+287 HDCCLLT
-296 VILSNI
+296 
-302 DVGIAGIW
+302 
-310 ECLVTSNRGNTS
+310 
-322 QQMEIVVLETSA
+322 
-334 PYCPT
+334 
-339 ERVSNN
+339 
-345 KGDFR
+345 R
-350 WPKTLAGILFFLPCA
+350 WPKTLAGILAFLPCA

-371 APHPS
+371 APHPA
-376 GSALHPS
+376 GSAPHPS
-383 SQKVKKAWR
+383 GQKEKKAWR

-518 TGDNQVISKVSA
+518 TGDNRVISKVSA

-549 TALQRPPSSA
+549 TALQRPPTSA
-559 TSPLPVSHS
+559 TSPVPDSHS
-568 HTDKDTSRERDAVG
+568 HADKDASRERDAVG

-603 SKNSVAVASIHFPL
+603 SKNSVAVASIHLPL
-617 AAGTGPPIS
+617 AGTPIS
-626 SSSSSSAA
+626 SS
-634 AAALQ
+634 ALQ

-693 SVHSVTIALRH
+693 AVHSVTIALRH

-724 GGWRAEGCHITSS
+724 GGWRAEGCHITGS

-924 AWEPSLGAFYGPVA
+924 AWEPSLGAFFGPVA

-945 IYFLC
+945 VYFLC

-972 QRLAAVDVP
+972 QRLAAIDVP
-981 THCHQGAEP
+981 THCHQQGAEP
-990 GALAAP
+990 GAMAAP
-996 PGGSHC
+996 TGGGHC

-1089 CCPGRNANACSGAHG
+1089 CCPGRQANACSGAHG

-1133 CQGKAL
+1133 CPGKAL
-1139 MSCGH
+1139 MSCSHG
-1144 SSLAHCKH
+1144 SIGHCKH
-1152 AALPSSQNHVTCL
+1152 ATLPSSQNHVTCL
-1165 APVAPCCAAMHS
+1165 APVTPCCAALHS

-1208 LKSSTRTKSRH
+1208 LKSSSRTKGRH
-1219 FSRRAGASACTAA
+1219 FSRRAGASTCGAA
-1232 GSEREYAYHIPSSVD
+1232 SEREYAYHIPSSVD

-1257 SPHSTHERHAHICPH
+1257 SPHSTHERHAHVCPH

-1282 HTCHAAATHE
+1282 HTCHAAAATTHE

-1315 CPAEAGDTGVFLCGC
+1315 CPAEAGDTGIFLCGC

-1375 YTSDSTGNIR
+1375 FTSDSTGNIR

>member
-1 MRALTLLCVIVCAL
+1 MRVLVVLCAL
-15 WESNLCNRNCPDLIV
+15 VALWGSGGGNRNCPDLIL
-30 DSCHCSAER
+30 DSCRCSAER

-46 HVHRVKVVCDD
+46 QQVRVKVVCDD
-57 VDLMDTLQTSFL
+57 VDLLETLHPSFL
-69 PNRTVSLNLSN
+69 PNRTISLTLSN
-80 NKISLLRNGSFFGLA
+80 NKISMLRNGSFYGLA
-95 ALEKLDLKN
+95 ALEK
-104 NLISTVEPGA
+104 
-114 FRGLLALRR
+114 

-135 PDMFLDLGS
+135 PEMFLDLGS
-144 LSKLNLSGNIFSTLT
+144 LLKLNLSGNIFSTLT
-159 VGLFTHL
+159 VGLFTQL
-166 VALRVLTDT
+166 IVLRVLHFSTET

-185 LLWARSNS
+185 LLWAQSNS

-200 VCVFPTHLHGL
+200 MCMFPTHLHGL
-211 DFRNL
+211 EFRNL
-216 REQQLSC
+216 REQQLTC
-223 DGPLEMPL
+223 DGALEIPL
-231 FQLIPSQRQLVFH
+231 FQLIPSQRQLVFQ

-250 QCTASYLDP
+250 QCTATYLDP
-259 SVELRWRHNGR
+259 SIELQWHHNGHT
-270 VVTTQ
+270 VTTQ
-275 EDQGV
+275 EDRGV
-280 DVEETLL
+280 YVEETLL

-296 VILSNI
+296 VMLANM
-302 DVGIAGIW
+302 DVGLAGTW
-310 ECLVTSNRGNTS
+310 ECLVTSSRGNRS
-322 QQMEIVVLETSA
+322 QQMDIVVLETSA
-334 PYCPT
+334 PYCLAD
-339 ERVSNN
+339 RVINN
-345 KGDFR
+345 KGEFR
-350 WPKTLAGILFFLPCA
+350 WPQTLAGILAFLPCA

-371 APHPS
+371 ASHPS
-376 GSALHPS
+376 GSAPRFS
-383 SQKVKKAWR
+383 SHRVKKAWR
-392 SCDRAGRWAEEDY
+392 RCNRTGRWDAEDY

-427 TTNAQPLG
+427 STNAQPLG
-435 QQLVAFTSKAAHFTD
+435 QQLVAFTSRAAHFSD

-469 KRRDLGDYISD
+469 KRKDLGDYISD

-509 VERIADLAL
+509 VERIGDLAL
-518 TGDNQVISKVSA
+518 SRDNRAISKVSA

-549 TALQRPPSSA
+549 TALQEPPLSA
-559 TSPLPVSHS
+559 LLDS
-568 HTDKDTSRERDAVG
+568 HTLKEKDTSRGHDTMG
-582 ESLLNFKCHTVNN
+582 ESFLNFKCDTLNR
-595 SGSPASQL
+595 GSPASQL
-603 SKNSVAVASIHFPL
+603 TKNSVAVASIHLPP
-617 AAGTGPPIS
+617 AAPHAS
-626 SSSSSSAA
+626 SSSSSSSSSDV
-634 AAALQ
+634 Q
-639 SVDNSTCKL
+639 SVDNSTCRL

-672 KRRSVS
+672 KRRSVA

-693 SVHSVTIALRH
+693 VVHSVTIALRH

-709 DPTAAYWDFDLLDGH
+709 EPTAAYWDFDLLDGH
-724 GGWRAEGCHITSS
+724 GGWRAEGCHITGS
-737 GGNTTTIHCTHHNNF
+737 GGNTTTIHCSHLNNF

-800 IRISRKGWHM
+800 IRISRKGWHI

-846 YSSLSTM
+846 YSSLATM

-858 TARNIYKQVTKKPPQ
+858 TARNIYKQVVKKPPQ

-880 PPPKQPLLRFYLV
+880 RPPKQPLLRFYLV

-917 QAPYCWM
+917 QALYCWM
-924 AWEPSLGAFYGPVA
+924 AWEPSLGAFFGPVA
-938 FIVLVTC
+938 LIVLVTC

-972 QRLAAVDVP
+972 QRLASIDVP
-981 THCHQGAEP
+981 THCQQAAEP
-990 GALAAP
+990 GTMTAQP
-996 PGGSHC
+996 TGSHC

-1089 CCPGRNANACSGAHG
+1089 CCPGRRANACPGAHG
-1104 PAQARPKVNV
+1104 QGKLPPKVNV
-1114 NGDTPGHGH
+1114 NGDTPAHGY

-1133 CQGKAL
+1133 CEAV
-1139 MSCGH
+1139 MSC
-1144 SSLAHCKH
+1144 SVSHCKH
-1152 AALPSSQNHVTCL
+1152 AALASSQNHVTCL
-1165 APVAPCCAAMHS
+1165 APVTPCCAALHS
-1177 QQLMEEEPAA
+1177 QQLMEEEPTA

-1208 LKSSTRTKSRH
+1208 LKTSTRTKGRQ
-1219 FSRRAGASACTAA
+1219 FSRRSATSVCGAA
-1232 GSEREYAYHIPSSVD
+1232 SEREYAYHIPSNVD

-1257 SPHSTHERHAHICPH
+1257 SPHSSHERQTHTCPH
-1272 LAHEGHHDGH
+1272 LVHEGLHEGH
-1282 HTCHAAATHE
+1282 HTCHAAAATAHE
-1292 ALACHNPCHRHICC
+1292 ALACHNPCHRHVCC

-1315 CPAEAGDTGVFLCGC
+1315 CPAEAADAGVFLCGC
-1330 GKVAE
+1330 SKAAE
-1335 QDPMATHHH
+1335 EEPIPHHH
-1344 LEMHAPRRQSY
+1344 MEMHGPRRQSY
-1355 PQNPPNQNGILKGG
+1355 AQNPPNQNGILKGG
-1369 LHEGLL
+1369 VNEGLL
-1375 YTSDSTGNIR
+1375 YASDGTGNIR

>member
-1 MRALTLLCVIVCAL
+1 MFFSLYLF
-15 WESNLCNRNCPDLIV
+15 CP
-30 DSCHCSAER
+30 
-39 SKELSRQ
+39 
-46 HVHRVKVVCDD
+46 HR
-57 VDLMDTLQTSFL
+57 
-69 PNRTVSLNLSN
+69 
-80 NKISLLRNGSFFGLA
+80 
-95 ALEKLDLKN
+95 
-104 NLISTVEPGA
+104 
-114 FRGLLALRR
+114 
-123 LDLSNNRIGCLS
+123 DLSKNRIGCLS
-135 PDMFLDLGS
+135 PEIFLDLGN
-144 LSKLNLSGNIFSTLT
+144 LSKLHFSTE
-159 VGLFTHL
+159 
-166 VALRVLTDT
+166 T

-211 DFRNL
+211 EFRNQ
-216 REQQLSC
+216 REQQLRC

-231 FQLIPSQRQLVFH
+231 FQLIPSQRQLVFR

-259 SVELRWRHNGR
+259 SVELRWRHNGHS
-270 VVTTQ
+270 VTTQ
-275 EDQGV
+275 EDRGV
-280 DVEETLL
+280 YVEETLL
-287 HDCCLLTSE
+287 HDCCLE

-302 DVGIAGIW
+302 DVGTAGIW
-310 ECLVTSNRGNTS
+310 ECLVTSSRGNTS

-334 PYCPT
+334 PYCPAD
-339 ERVSNN
+339 RVTNN

-350 WPKTLAGILFFLPCA
+350 WPKTLAGILSFLPCA

-371 APHPS
+371 APHPF
-376 GSALHPS
+376 GSAPHPS
-383 SQKVKKAWR
+383 SQKEKKAWR

-435 QQLVAFTSKAAHFTD
+435 QQLVAFTSRAAHFTD

-536 FLIRPSNFLGLSC
+536 FLIHPANFLGLSC
-549 TALQRPPSSA
+549 TALQRPPSSSA
-559 TSPLPVSHS
+559 TSALPNSPS
-568 HTDKDTSRERDAVG
+568 HTDKDTGRERNAVG

-595 SGSPASQL
+595 SSSPASQL
-603 SKNSVAVASIHFPL
+603 SKNSVAVASIHLPL
-617 AAGTGPPIS
+617 AGTPIS
-626 SSSSSSAA
+626 SS
-634 AAALQ
+634 AALQ

-678 TPVAFTKLDGCSLGS
+678 TPVAFTKLGKRKAIA
-693 SVHSVTIALRH
+693 VHSVTIALRH

-724 GGWRAEGCHITSS
+724 GGWRAEGCHITGS

-765 PYPGEFL
+765 PYPGEYL

-880 PPPKQPLLRFYLV
+880 PPPKQPPLLRFYLV

-924 AWEPSLGAFYGPVA
+924 AWEPSLGAFFGPVA
-938 FIVLVTC
+938 LIVLVTC

-950 TFIQLRRHPEKKYE
+950 TFIQLRRRPDKKYE

-972 QRLAAVDVP
+972 QRLAAVDAP
-981 THCHQGAEP
+981 THW
-990 GALAAP
+990 
-996 PGGSHC
+996 
-1002 PAGCP
+1002 
-1007 GVPINPALL
+1007 VPINPALL

-1089 CCPGRNANACSGAHG
+1089 CCPGRQANACSGAHV

-1123 GHSHCHHDSP
+1123 SHGQCHHDSP

-1139 MSCGH
+1139 TSCGH
-1144 SSLAHCKH
+1144 GSLGRCKH
-1152 AALPSSQNHVTCL
+1152 AALPSSHNHVTCL
-1165 APVAPCCAAMHS
+1165 APVMPCCAALHS

-1208 LKSSTRTKSRH
+1208 LKSSTRTKGRH
-1219 FSRRAGASACTAA
+1219 FSRRAGAAACGA

-1257 SPHSTHERHAHICPH
+1257 SPHSTHERHAHVCPH
-1272 LAHEGHHDGH
+1272 LAHEGHQDGH
-1282 HTCHAAATHE
+1282 HTC
-1292 ALACHNPCHRHICC
+1292 
-1306 AKADLFPSL
+1306 
-1315 CPAEAGDTGVFLCGC
+1315 DTGVFLCGC

>member
-1 MRALTLLCVIVCAL
+1 MRVLSLLCVIVGL
-15 WESNLCNRNCPDLIV
+15 LESSLSNRNCPDLIV

-46 HVHRVKVVCDD
+46 HVRVKVVCDD
-57 VDLMDTLQTSFL
+57 VDLMDTLQPSFV

-80 NKISLLRNGSFFGLA
+80 NKISLLRNGSFYGLA

-135 PDMFLDLGS
+135 PEMFLDLGS

-159 VGLFTHL
+159 VGLFAHL
-166 VALRVLTDT
+166 VALRVLHFHTET

-185 LLWARSNS
+185 LIWARSNS

-211 DFRNL
+211 EFRNL
-216 REQQLSC
+216 REQQLRC

-231 FQLIPSQRQLVFH
+231 FQLIPSQRQLVFR

-250 QCTASYLDP
+250 QCTASYVEP
-259 SVELRWRHNGR
+259 SVELRWRHNGHI
-270 VVTTQ
+270 VTTQ
-275 EDQGV
+275 EDRGV
-280 DVEETLL
+280 YVEETLL

-310 ECLVTSNRGNTS
+310 ECLVTSSRGNTS

-339 ERVSNN
+339 DRVTNN

-350 WPKTLAGILFFLPCA
+350 WPKTLAGILAFLPCA

-376 GSALHPS
+376 GSAPNPT
-383 SQKVKKAWR
+383 SQKEKKAWR
-392 SCDRAGRWAEEDY
+392 RCDRAGRWAEEDY

-419 ELTQITIN
+419 ELTLITIN

-435 QQLVAFTSKAAHFTD
+435 QQLVAFTGRAAHFTD

-469 KRRDLGDYISD
+469 ECRDLGDYISD

-518 TGDNQVISKVSA
+518 TRDNQVISKVSA

-559 TSPLPVSHS
+559 PSPLPDSHS
-568 HTDKDTSRERDAVG
+568 HTDKGMGGEREAAG

-603 SKNSVAVASIHFPL
+603 SKNSVAVASIHLPL
-617 AAGTGPPIS
+617 AGTPIS
-626 SSSSSSAA
+626 SS
-634 AAALQ
+634 ALQ

-724 GGWRAEGCHITSS
+724 GGWRAEGCHITGS

-880 PPPKQPLLRFYLV
+880 LPPKQPLLRFYLV

-924 AWEPSLGAFYGPVA
+924 AWEPSLGAFFGPVA

-950 TFIQLRRHPEKKYE
+950 TFIQLQRHPEKKYE

-972 QRLAAVDVP
+972 QRLAAIDVP

-996 PGGSHC
+996 PSGSHC

-1016 ANEHSFKAQLRTAAF
+1016 ANEHSFKAQLRAAAF

-1089 CCPGRNANACSGAHG
+1089 CCPGRRANACSGAHG

-1139 MSCGH
+1139 VSCSHG
-1144 SSLAHCKH
+1144 SLGHCKH

-1165 APVAPCCAAMHS
+1165 APVTPCCAALHS

-1208 LKSSTRTKSRH
+1208 LKSSTRTKGRH
-1219 FSRRAGASACTAA
+1219 FSRRSGAGACGA

-1257 SPHSTHERHAHICPH
+1257 SPHSTHERHAQICPH

-1282 HTCHAAATHE
+1282 HTCHAAAATTHE

-1306 AKADLFPSL
+1306 AKADLLPSL

-1335 QDPMATHHH
+1335 EDPMATHHH
-1344 LEMHAPRRQSY
+1344 LEMQAPRRQSY

>member
-1 MRALTLLCVIVCAL
+1 MRALTLLCVMVAL
-15 WESNLCNRNCPDLIV
+15 WEQSLSNRNCPDLIV

-46 HVHRVKVVCDD
+46 PVRVKVVCDD
-57 VDLMDTLQTSFL
+57 VDLMETLQPSFL

-80 NKISLLRNGSFFGLA
+80 NKISLLRNGSFYGLA

-135 PDMFLDLGS
+135 PGMFLDLGS
-144 LSKLNLSGNIFSTLT
+144 VSKLNLSGNIFSTLT
-159 VGLFTHL
+159 LGLFTHL
-166 VALRVLTDT
+166 LALRVLHFSTET

-211 DFRNL
+211 EFRNL
-216 REQQLSC
+216 REQQLRC

-231 FQLIPSQRQLVFH
+231 FQLIPSQRQLVFR

-250 QCTASYLDP
+250 QCTSSYLDA
-259 SVELRWRHNGR
+259 SVELRWRHNGHM
-270 VVTTQ
+270 VTTQ
-275 EDQGV
+275 EERGV
-280 DVEETLL
+280 YVEETLL

-310 ECLVTSNRGNTS
+310 ECLVISSRGNAS

-339 ERVSNN
+339 DRVTNN

-350 WPKTLAGILFFLPCA
+350 WPKTLAGILAFLPCSPA
-365 PATFGS
+365 PFTSSPHHSSS
-371 APHPS
+371 APHPP
-376 GSALHPS
+376 G
-383 SQKVKKAWR
+383 QKEKKAWR
-392 SCDRAGRWAEEDY
+392 SCDRTGRWAEDDY
-405 TQCPYASELTRVLH
+405 TQCPYASQLTRSLH

-435 QQLVAFTSKAAHFTD
+435 QQLVAFTSRAALFTD

-459 LVERLTRLVE
+459 LVERLTRLVGQ
-469 KRRDLGDYISD
+469 RRDLGDYISD

-488 EEHILWMAQ
+488 EEHVLWMAQ

-509 VERIADLAL
+509 VERIADLSL

-536 FLIRPSNFLGLSC
+536 FLIQPSNFRGLSC
-549 TALQRPPSSA
+549 TALQLPPSSA
-559 TSPLPVSHS
+559 TSPLSHADS
-568 HTDKDTSRERDAVG
+568 GDAG
-582 ESLLNFKCHTVNN
+582 AGGDSLLNFKCHTVNK
-595 SGSPASQL
+595 SGTPASQL
-603 SKNSVAVASIHFPL
+603 SKNSVAVASIHLPL
-617 AAGTGPPIS
+617 AGPPIS
-626 SSSSSSAA
+626 SS
-634 AAALQ
+634 ALQ
-639 SVDNSTCKL
+639 SVDNSICKL

-693 SVHSVTIALRH
+693 AVHSVTIALRH

-724 GGWRAEGCHITSS
+724 GGWRAEGCHITGS

-880 PPPKQPLLRFYLV
+880 PPPKTPLLRFYLV

-924 AWEPSLGAFYGPVA
+924 AWEPSLGAFFGPVA
-938 FIVLVTC
+938 LIFLVTC
-945 IYFLC
+945 IYFIC
-950 TFIQLRRHPEKKYE
+950 TFVQLRRHPEKKYE

-996 PGGSHC
+996 TGGGHC

-1139 MSCGH
+1139 MSCSH
-1144 SSLAHCKH
+1144 ASLGHCKH

-1165 APVAPCCAAMHS
+1165 APVTPCCAALHS
-1177 QQLMEEEPAA
+1177 QQLMEEEPTA

-1219 FSRRAGASACTAA
+1219 FSRRGGACGAA
-1232 GSEREYAYHIPSSVD
+1232 SEREYAYHIPSSVD

-1282 HTCHAAATHE
+1282 HTCHAAAAAATTHE

-1344 LEMHAPRRQSY
+1344 LEMHAARRQSY

>member
-1 MRALTLLCVIVCAL
+1 MGRLSFLCLILL
-15 WESNLCNRNCPDLIV
+15 WERGESSRSCPDLMI
-30 DSCHCSAER
+30 DSCHCSSER
-39 SKELSRQ
+39 SNELKR
-46 HVHRVKVVCDD
+46 HVRIKVACDD
-57 VDLMDTLQTSFL
+57 VELTEPLQPSCL
-69 PNRTVSLNLSN
+69 PNTTVSLNLSN

-95 ALEKLDLKN
+95 VLEKLDLKN

-135 PDMFLDLGS
+135 PEMFLDLGN
-144 LSKLNLSGNIFSTLT
+144 LSKLNLSGNIFSTVT
-159 VGLFTHL
+159 AGLFTHL
-166 VALRVLTDT
+166 LALRVLHFSTET

-185 LLWARSNS
+185 LLWARSNL
-193 VRIGNDT
+193 VRIGNNT
-200 VCVFPTHLHGL
+200 VCIFPTHLHGL
-211 DFRNL
+211 EFRSL
-216 REQQLSC
+216 HEQQLKC

-231 FQLIPSQRQLVFH
+231 FHLIPSQRQLVFH

-259 SVELRWRHNGR
+259 SVELMWRHNGNI
-270 VVTTQ
+270 VITQ
-275 EDQGV
+275 EEHGIY
-280 DVEETLL
+280 VEETLL

-302 DVGIAGIW
+302 DADNAGIW
-310 ECLVTSNRGNTS
+310 ECLVTSSRGNAS
-322 QQMEIVVLETSA
+322 KQMEIVVLDTSA
-334 PYCPT
+334 TYCSAD
-339 ERVSNN
+339 RVTNN

-350 WPKTLAGILFFLPCA
+350 WPKTLAGVVAFLPCA

-371 APHPS
+371 VPPLSGSTPHPIR
-376 GSALHPS
+376 
-383 SQKVKKAWR
+383 QREKKAWR
-392 SCDRAGRWAEEDY
+392 RCDRSGQWAEDDY
-405 TQCPYASELTRVLH
+405 TQCRYTNELTRVLH
-419 ELTQITIN
+419 ELTQIPMN
-427 TTNAQPLG
+427 ATNAHRFG
-435 QQLVAFTSKAAHFTD
+435 QQLVVFTSKAAHFTD

-469 KRRDLGDYISD
+469 KLKDLGDYISD

-509 VERIADLAL
+509 VELIADLAL

-536 FLIRPSNFLGLSC
+536 FLFRPSNFISLSC
-549 TALQRPPSSA
+549 TALQQS
-559 TSPLPVSHS
+559 TSSHS
-568 HTDKDTSRERDAVG
+568 DSRSHTNEDVSKEAETVG
-582 ESLLNFKCHTVNN
+582 ESLLNFKCHTVN
-595 SGSPASQL
+595 SSASPLTQL
-603 SKNSVAVASIHFPL
+603 SKNSVAVASIHLPL
-617 AAGTGPPIS
+617 AGAPIS
-626 SSSSSSAA
+626 SS
-634 AAALQ
+634 ALQ
-639 SVDNSTCKL
+639 SVDNSVCKL
-648 QFIVFRNGKL
+648 QFVVFRNGKL
-658 FPCTGNSSNLADDG
+658 FPCTGNSTSLADAG

-693 SVHSVTIALRH
+693 AVHSVTIALRH

-709 DPTAAYWDFDLLDGH
+709 DPTAAYWDFDLLDGR
-724 GGWRAEGCHITSS
+724 GGWRAEGCRITGS
-737 GGNTTTIHCTHHNNF
+737 GGHATTIHCSHHHNF

-800 IRISRKGWHM
+800 IRISRKGWHT

-858 TARNIYKQVTKKPPQ
+858 TAWNIYKQVTKKPPQ
-873 SQDGDPP
+873 SQDQDPP
-880 PPPKQPLLRFYLV
+880 PQPKQPLLSFYLV

-924 AWEPSLGAFYGPVA
+924 AWEPSLGAFFGPVA
-938 FIVLVTC
+938 CIVLVTC
-945 IYFLC
+945 IYFIC
-950 TFIQLRRHPEKKYE
+950 TFIQLQQHPEKKYE
-964 LKQLTEEQ
+964 LKKLTEEQ
-972 QRLAAVDVP
+972 QRLAAIDMP
-981 THCHQGAEP
+981 AHCHQGAEP
-990 GALAAP
+990 GGVATQHS
-996 PGGSHC
+996 GGHC

-1007 GVPINPALL
+1007 GIPINPALL

-1089 CCPGRNANACSGAHG
+1089 CCPGRRRNDCPGVHG
-1104 PAQARPKVNV
+1104 PAPARPKVNV

-1123 GHSHCHHDSP
+1123 SHSHCHHDSP
-1133 CQGKAL
+1133 CHSKAL
-1139 MSCGH
+1139 SCSH
-1144 SSLAHCKH
+1144 ASLSHCKH
-1152 AALPSSQNHVTCL
+1152 ATLPSSQNHVTCL
-1165 APVAPCCAAMHS
+1165 APVTPCCAALHS
-1177 QQLMEEEPAA
+1177 QQLIEEEPAA

-1197 GYRPGIQLHPC
+1197 GYRPGIQLHSC
-1208 LKSSTRTKSRH
+1208 LKTTTRTKGHHH
-1219 FSRRAGASACTAA
+1219 FSRKAGAGTCGA
-1232 GSEREYAYHIPSSVD
+1232 GSDREYAYHIPSSVEA
-1247 GGSVHSSHTD
+1247 GSAHSSHTD
-1257 SPHSTHERHAHICPH
+1257 SPHSTHERHAHICQH
-1272 LAHEGHHDGH
+1272 LAHEGHHA
-1282 HTCHAAATHE
+1282 CHAVAE
-1292 ALACHNPCHRHICC
+1292 SLACHNPCHRHICC

-1335 QDPMATHHH
+1335 EDMMATHHH
-1344 LEMHAPRRQSY
+1344 LEMQAPRRQSF

-1375 YTSDSTGNIR
+1375 YKSDSTGNIR

>member
-1 MRALTLLCVIVCAL
+1 MAPAALLCALVLALGL
-15 WESNLCNRNCPDLIV
+15 WESGLGSGSCPDLTV

-46 HVHRVKVVCDD
+46 HVRVKVACED
-57 VDLMDTLQTSFL
+57 VELTDPLQPRFV
-69 PNRTVSLNLSN
+69 PNTTVSLNLSN
-80 NKISLLRNGSFFGLA
+80 NKISLLRNGSFYGLA

-135 PDMFLDLGS
+135 PEMFLDLGN

-166 VALRVLTDT
+166 VALRVLHFHTET

-200 VCVFPTHLHGL
+200 VCVFPNRLHGL
-211 DFRNL
+211 EFRNL
-216 REQQLSC
+216 REQQLKC

-231 FQLIPSQRQLVFH
+231 FQLIPSQRQLVFR

-250 QCTASYLDP
+250 QCTASYVDP
-259 SVELRWRHNGR
+259 SLELRWRHNGHT
-270 VVTTQ
+270 VTTQ
-275 EDQGV
+275 EDRGV
-280 DVEETLL
+280 DVEDTLL

-296 VILSNI
+296 VVLSNI

-310 ECLVTSNRGNTS
+310 ECLVTSSRGNAS

-339 ERVSNN
+339 DRVTNN

-350 WPKTLAGILFFLPCA
+350 WPKTLAGILAFLPCA

-376 GSALHPS
+376 GGAPS
-383 SQKVKKAWR
+383 PAGQREKKAWR
-392 SCDRAGRWAEEDY
+392 RCDRAGRWAEEDY

-435 QQLVAFTSKAAHFTD
+435 QQLVTFTSRAAHFTD

-469 KRRDLGDYISD
+469 KRTDLGDYISD

-518 TGDNQVISKVSA
+518 TSDNRVISKVSA

-549 TALQRPPSSA
+549 TALQRPTSFAP
-559 TSPLPVSHS
+559 SPLPDSHS
-568 HTDKDTSRERDAVG
+568 HADRGTGRERDAAG
-582 ESLLNFKCHTVNN
+582 ESMLNFKCHTVNN
-595 SGSPASQL
+595 SDSPSSQI
-603 SKNSVAVASIHFPL
+603 SKNSVAVASIHLPP
-617 AAGTGPPIS
+617 AAGAPVP
-626 SSSSSSAA
+626 

-678 TPVAFTKLDGCSLGS
+678 TPVAFTKLDGCSFGS
-693 SVHSVTIALRH
+693 AVHSVTIALRH
-704 FALGV
+704 FALGA

-724 GGWRAEGCHITSS
+724 GGWRAEGCHITGS
-737 GGNTTTIHCTHHNNF
+737 GGNTTTIHCAHHNNF

-757 LKKVLSFP
+757 LKKVLSLP

-815 FHTALTFAVFAG
+815 FQTALTFAVFAG

-858 TARNIYKQVTKKPPQ
+858 TARNIYKQVTKRPPQ

-880 PPPKQPLLRFYLV
+880 PPPRQPLLRFYLV

-924 AWEPSLGAFYGPVA
+924 AWEPSLGAFYGPMA

-945 IYFLC
+945 VYFLC
-950 TFIQLRRHPEKKYE
+950 TFVQLRRHPEKKYE

-1016 ANEHSFKAQLRTAAF
+1016 ANEHSFKAQLRTTAF

-1039 WTFGALAVSQGHFLD
+1039 WTFGALAVSQGHLLD

-1089 CCPGRNANACSGAHG
+1089 CCPGRRADACSGAHG
-1104 PAQARPKVNV
+1104 PAPARPKVNV
-1114 NGDTPGHGH
+1114 NGDNPGHGH

-1133 CQGKAL
+1133 CVGKAL
-1139 MSCGH
+1139 MSCSHGT
-1144 SSLAHCKH
+1144 LGHCKH
-1152 AALPSSQNHVTCL
+1152 AALPSSQNHVACL
-1165 APVAPCCAAMHS
+1165 APVTPCCAALHS
-1177 QQLMEEEPAA
+1177 QQLMEEEPTA

-1208 LKSSTRTKSRH
+1208 LKSSTRTKGRQ
-1219 FSRRAGASACTAA
+1219 FSRRAGAGTCGA
-1232 GSEREYAYHIPSSVD
+1232 GGEREYAYHIPSSVD

-1272 LAHEGHHDGH
+1272 LAHECHHDGH
-1282 HTCHAAATHE
+1282 HTCHAAAAAAHE
-1292 ALACHNPCHRHICC
+1292 ALVCHNPCHRHICC
-1306 AKADLFPSL
+1306 AKADLLPSL
-1315 CPAEAGDTGVFLCGC
+1315 CPADPGDTGIFLCGC

-1335 QDPMATHHH
+1335 EDPTAAHHH
-1344 LEMHAPRRQSY
+1344 LEMQAPRRQSY
-1355 PQNPPNQNGILKGG
+1355 PQNLPNQNGILKGG
-1369 LHEGLL
+1369 LHEGLM

>member
-1 MRALTLLCVIVCAL
+1 MRALSVFSLTVLL
-15 WESNLCNRNCPDLIV
+15 WPWSQSSRTCPDLIA
-30 DSCHCSAER
+30 DSCHCSAHR
-39 SKELSRQ
+39 SKDPSRQ
-46 HVHRVKVVCDD
+46 RVRVRVLCDD
-57 VDLMDTLQTSFL
+57 VDLMDTLPVSAL
-69 PNRTVSLNLSN
+69 PNTTGSLNLSN

-104 NLISTVEPGA
+104 NLISIMEPGA
-114 FRGLLALRR
+114 FRGLLALRI

-135 PDMFLDLGS
+135 PEMFIDLRS
-144 LSKLNLSGNIFSTLT
+144 LLKLNLSGNIFSTLT
-159 VGLFTHL
+159 AGLFTSL
-166 VALRVLTDT
+166 VSLKVLHFSTET
-175 LFCDCQLKWL
+175 LFCDCHMKWL
-185 LLWARSNS
+185 LIWAQSNS

-211 DFRNL
+211 VFHIL
-216 REQQLSC
+216 QGQQLTC
-223 DGPLEMPL
+223 DSPLELPL
-231 FQLIPSQRQLVFH
+231 FQLIPSQKQLVFR

-259 SVELRWRHNGR
+259 SVELQWRHNGHT
-270 VVTTQ
+270 VTTQ
-275 EDQGV
+275 ENWGV
-280 DVEETLL
+280 YVEETLL
-287 HDCCLLTSE
+287 HDCCLVTSE

-302 DVGIAGIW
+302 DVNAAGSW
-310 ECLVTSNRGNTS
+310 ECVVTSSRGNAS
-322 QQMEIVVLETSA
+322 KHLEIVVVETSA
-334 PYCPT
+334 LYCPSD
-339 ERVSNN
+339 RANNN
-345 KGDFR
+345 KGDYS
-350 WPKTLAGILFFLPCA
+350 WPKTLAGSLAFQPCA
-365 PATFGS
+365 LPT
-371 APHPS
+371 S
-376 GSALHPS
+376 GSS
-383 SQKVKKAWR
+383 TQKEKKAWR
-392 SCDRAGRWAEEDY
+392 RCDRAGRWAEEDY
-405 TQCPYASELTRVLH
+405 TQCPYTSEVTRGLH
-419 ELTQITIN
+419 ALAQIPIN
-427 TTNAQPLG
+427 GTNVQPLG
-435 QQLVAFTSKAAHFTD
+435 QQLVAFTSRAAHFTD

-459 LVERLTRLVE
+459 LVERLTRLMQ
-469 KRRDLGDYISD
+469 KHKKLGDYVSD

-488 EEHILWMAQ
+488 EEHLLWMAQ
-497 NEARACTRIVQC
+497 NEARACTRIVKC

-518 TGDNQVISKVSA
+518 TGDSQVISKVSA

-536 FLIRPSNFLGLSC
+536 FVIRPSNFQGLSC
-549 TALQRPPSSA
+549 TALQWAPSSGA
-559 TSPLPVSHS
+559 SS
-568 HTDKDTSRERDAVG
+568 HTASLAPSEKDRSPEQDVME
-582 ESLLNFKCHTVNN
+582 ESLLNLKCQTVN
-595 SGSPASQL
+595 SSASPASQL

-617 AAGTGPPIS
+617 AGAPVS
-626 SSSSSSAA
+626 SS
-634 AAALQ
+634 ALQ
-639 SVDNSTCKL
+639 SVDNSTCRL

-678 TPVAFTKLDGCSLGS
+678 TPVAFTKLDGCSRGS
-693 SVHSVTIALRH
+693 GVHSVTIALRH

-724 GGWRAEGCHITSS
+724 GGWRAEGCHITGS
-737 GGNTTTIHCTHHNNF
+737 GGSTTTIHCSHQSNF

-800 IRISRKGWHM
+800 IRISRKGWHT

-815 FHTALTFAVFAG
+815 FHTALTFAVFAS

-835 IICQAVGVVLH
+835 IICQAVGFVLH

-858 TARNIYKQVTKKPPQ
+858 MARNIYKQVTKKPPQ
-873 SQDGDPP
+873 NQVNAPP
-880 PPPKQPLLRFYLV
+880 PSSKQTLLRFYLV
-893 SGGVPLIICG
+893 SGGVPLLICG

-924 AWEPSLGAFYGPVA
+924 AWEPSLGAFFGPVA

-950 TFIQLRRHPEKKYE
+950 AFIQLRRHPEKKYE
-964 LKQLTEEQ
+964 LKRLTEEQ
-972 QRLAAVDVP
+972 QRLAGIDIP

-990 GALAAP
+990 GALTAHP
-996 PGGSHC
+996 SGSSC

-1016 ANEHSFKAQLRTAAF
+1016 ANEHSFRAQLRTAAF
-1031 TLFLFLAT
+1031 TLFLFLVT

-1089 CCPGRNANACSGAHG
+1089 CCPGRRPDAGSGAQG
-1104 PAQARPKVNV
+1104 SAAARPKVNI

-1123 GHSHCHHDSP
+1123 SHNHCHHDSQ
-1133 CQGKAL
+1133 CQGKTVI
-1139 MSCGH
+1139 SCSHG
-1144 SSLAHCKH
+1144 SLGHCKH
-1152 AALPSSQNHVTCL
+1152 AALPSSQNHLTCL
-1165 APVAPCCAAMHS
+1165 TPVTPCCATLRS

-1187 THVLLHADPE
+1187 THVLLHSDAE
-1197 GYRPGIQLHPC
+1197 GCRPGVQLHPC
-1208 LKSSTRTKSRH
+1208 LKSSTRTKSRQ
-1219 FSRRAGASACTAA
+1219 FGRRAGAAACGVA
-1232 GSEREYAYHIPSSVD
+1232 SEREYAYHISSSAD
-1247 GGSVHSSHTD
+1247 GGSMHSSHTD
-1257 SPHSTHERHAHICPH
+1257 SPHSTHEPHTHICPH
-1272 LAHEGHHDGH
+1272 LAHEGHHA
-1282 HTCHAAATHE
+1282 CHAAAAET
-1292 ALACHNPCHRHICC
+1292 LACHNPCHRHICC

-1315 CPAEAGDTGVFLCGC
+1315 CQAEAGDTGVFLCGC

-1335 QDPMATHHH
+1335 EEPTHHH

-1355 PQNPPNQNGILKGG
+1355 PQTPPNQNGILKGG

>member
-1 MRALTLLCVIVCAL
+1 
-15 WESNLCNRNCPDLIV
+15 
-30 DSCHCSAER
+30 
-39 SKELSRQ
+39 
-46 HVHRVKVVCDD
+46 
-57 VDLMDTLQTSFL
+57 
-69 PNRTVSLNLSN
+69 SL
-80 NKISLLRNGSFFGLA
+80 RFH
-95 ALEKLDLKN
+95 
-104 NLISTVEPGA
+104 PY
-114 FRGLLALRR
+114 R
-123 LDLSNNRIGCLS
+123 DLSSNRIGCLT
-135 PDMFLDLGS
+135 PEMFLDLGN
-144 LSKLNLSGNIFSTLT
+144 LSKLHFHTE
-159 VGLFTHL
+159 
-166 VALRVLTDT
+166 T

-211 DFRNL
+211 EFRNL
-216 REQQLSC
+216 REQQLKC
-223 DGPLEMPL
+223 DGPLEIPL
-231 FQLIPSQRQLVFH
+231 FQLIPSQRQLVFR

-250 QCTASYLDP
+250 QCTASYVDP
-259 SVELRWRHNGR
+259 SVELRWRHNSH

-275 EDQGV
+275 EHRGV
-280 DVEETLL
+280 YVEETLL

-310 ECLVTSNRGNTS
+310 ECLVTSSRGNMS

-334 PYCPT
+334 PYCSAD
-339 ERVSNN
+339 RVSNN

-350 WPKTLAGILFFLPCA
+350 WPKTLAGILAFLPCA

-376 GSALHPS
+376 GSAPQPPS
-383 SQKVKKAWR
+383 EKEKKAWR
-392 SCDRAGRWAEEDY
+392 RCDRAGRWAEEDY

-419 ELTQITIN
+419 ELTQISIN

-435 QQLVAFTSKAAHFTD
+435 KQLVAFTSRAAHFTD

-469 KRRDLGDYISD
+469 KCRDLGDYISD

-497 NEARACTRIVQC
+497 NEARACTRIVHC

-518 TGDNQVISKVSA
+518 NGDNQAISKVSA

-549 TALQRPPSSA
+549 MALQQPLSSA
-559 TSPLPVSHS
+559 TSPIPHSQSHI
-568 HTDKDTSRERDAVG
+568 DKDMSRERGAIG
-582 ESLLNFKCHTVNN
+582 ESLLYFKCHTVNN

-603 SKNSVAVASIHFPL
+603 SKNSVAVASIHLPL
-617 AAGTGPPIS
+617 AGTPFS
-626 SSSSSSAA
+626 SS
-634 AAALQ
+634 ALQ

-648 QFIVFRNGKL
+648 QLIVFRNGKL

-693 SVHSVTIALRH
+693 AVHSVTIALRH

-709 DPTAAYWDFDLLDGH
+709 DPTAAYWDFDLLDGY
-724 GGWRAEGCHITSS
+724 GGWRAEGCHITGS

-858 TARNIYKQVTKKPPQ
+858 TARNIYKQVTKKPLQ

-880 PPPKQPLLRFYLV
+880 PPLKQPLLRFYLV

-924 AWEPSLGAFYGPVA
+924 AWEPSLGAFFGPVA
-938 FIVLVTC
+938 FIILVTC
-945 IYFLC
+945 VYFLC

-972 QRLAAVDVP
+972 QRLAAIDAP
-981 THCHQGAEP
+981 AHC
-990 GALAAP
+990 
-996 PGGSHC
+996 
-1002 PAGCP
+1002 
-1007 GVPINPALL
+1007 VPINPALL

-1089 CCPGRNANACSGAHG
+1089 CCPGRRANASSGAQG

-1139 MSCGH
+1139 MSCSHG
-1144 SSLAHCKH
+1144 SAGHCKH

-1165 APVAPCCAAMHS
+1165 APVTPCCAALHS
-1177 QQLMEEEPAA
+1177 QQLMEEEPTA

-1219 FSRRAGASACTAA
+1219 ITHRAGAGACGA

-1247 GGSVHSSHTD
+1247 GGSVHS
-1257 SPHSTHERHAHICPH
+1257 
-1272 LAHEGHHDGH
+1272 HHDGH
-1282 HTCHAAATHE
+1282 HTCHGAAATTHE

-1335 QDPMATHHH
+1335 EDPMATHHH

>member
-1 MRALTLLCVIVCAL
+1 TGPGVRRLKAQATMRVLSLLCVIVGL
-15 WESNLCNRNCPDLIV
+15 WESSLSNRNCPDLIV

-46 HVHRVKVVCDD
+46 HVRVKVVCDD
-57 VDLMDTLQTSFL
+57 VDLMDTLQPSFL
-69 PNRTVSLNLSN
+69 PNRTVSLFLCNPVLSD
-80 NKISLLRNGSFFGLA
+80 SLCLSLA
-95 ALEKLDLKN
+95 LFPRDLKN

-114 FRGLLALRR
+114 FRGLLW
-123 LDLSNNRIGCLS
+123 
-135 PDMFLDLGS
+135 
-144 LSKLNLSGNIFSTLT
+144 SGFPIRHFSTE
-159 VGLFTHL
+159 
-166 VALRVLTDT
+166 T
-175 LFCDCQLKWL
+175 LFCDCQLEWL
-185 LLWARSNS
+185 LLWARASS

-211 DFRNL
+211 EFRNL
-216 REQQLSC
+216 REQQLRC

-231 FQLIPSQRQLVFH
+231 FQLIPSQRQVVFQ

-259 SVELRWRHNGR
+259 SVELRWRHNGQT
-270 VVTTQ
+270 VATQ
-275 EDQGV
+275 EDRGV
-280 DVEETLL
+280 YLEETLL

-310 ECLVTSNRGNTS
+310 ECLVTSSRGNRS
-322 QQMEIVVLETSA
+322 RQMEIVVLETSA
-334 PYCPT
+334 PYCAAD
-339 ERVSNN
+339 RVTNN

-350 WPKTLAGILFFLPCA
+350 WPKTLAGLLAFLPCA

-376 GSALHPS
+376 GTAPHNPNRRE
-383 SQKVKKAWR
+383 KKAWR
-392 SCDRAGRWAEEDY
+392 RCDRAGRWAEEDY

-435 QQLVAFTSKAAHFTD
+435 QQLVAFTSRAAHFTD
-450 VMDVIFVTH
+450 VMDVIF
-459 LVERLTRLVE
+459 
-469 KRRDLGDYISD
+469 LGDYISD

-536 FLIRPSNFLGLSC
+536 FLIQPSNFLGLSC
-549 TALQRPPSSA
+549 TALQQPPSSA
-559 TSPLPVSHS
+559 SSPLPDSHS
-568 HTDKDTSRERDAVG
+568 HSDKNMNRERDAVG
-582 ESLLNFKCHTVNN
+582 DSLLNFKCHTVNG

-603 SKNSVAVASIHFPL
+603 SKNSVAVASIHLPL
-617 AAGTGPPIS
+617 AGTPIS
-626 SSSSSSAA
+626 SS
-634 AAALQ
+634 ALQ

-693 SVHSVTIALRH
+693 AVHSVTIALRH

-724 GGWRAEGCHITSS
+724 GGWRAEGCHITGS

-752 AVLMD
+752 AVLM
-757 LKKVLSFP
+757 VLSFP

-858 TARNIYKQVTKKPPQ
+858 TARNIYKQVTKKAPQ
-873 SQDGDPP
+873 TQDGDPP
-880 PPPKQPLLRFYLV
+880 APPKQPLLRFYLV

-924 AWEPSLGAFYGPVA
+924 AWEPSLGAFFGPVA

-972 QRLAAVDVP
+972 QRLASVDVP

-990 GALAAP
+990 GALAP
-996 PGGSHC
+996 QPSGSHC

-1060 YGAFSVTLGLF
+1060 YGAFCVTLGLF

-1089 CCPGRNANACSGAHG
+1089 CCPGRRANACSGAQG
-1104 PAQARPKVNV
+1104 PGQAQPKVNV

-1133 CQGKAL
+1133 CPGKAL
-1139 MSCGH
+1139 MGCSHGT
-1144 SSLAHCKH
+1144 LGHCKH
-1152 AALPSSQNHVTCL
+1152 ATLPSAQNHVTCL
-1165 APVAPCCAAMHS
+1165 APVTPCCAALHS
-1177 QQLMEEEPAA
+1177 QQLMEEEPASA
-1187 THVLLHADPE
+1187 HVLLHADPE
-1197 GYRPGIQLHPC
+1197 GYRPGIHLHPC
-1208 LKSSTRTKSRH
+1208 LKGSTRTKGRQ
-1219 FSRRAGASACTAA
+1219 FSRRGGAAAGGA

-1257 SPHSTHERHAHICPH
+1257 SPHSTHE
-1272 LAHEGHHDGH
+1272 
-1282 HTCHAAATHE
+1282 
-1292 ALACHNPCHRHICC
+1292 HICC
-1306 AKADLFPSL
+1306 AKADLFPTL
-1315 CPAEAGDTGVFLCGC
+1315 CQAEAGDTGTFLCGC
-1330 GKVAE
+1330 GKMAE
-1335 QDPMATHHH
+1335 EDLMAPHHH

-1385 TGPWKNE
+1385 TGPWRNE

>member
-1 MRALTLLCVIVCAL
+1 
-15 WESNLCNRNCPDLIV
+15 
-30 DSCHCSAER
+30 
-39 SKELSRQ
+39 
-46 HVHRVKVVCDD
+46 
-57 VDLMDTLQTSFL
+57 
-69 PNRTVSLNLSN
+69 
-80 NKISLLRNGSFFGLA
+80 
-95 ALEKLDLKN
+95 
-104 NLISTVEPGA
+104 
-114 FRGLLALRR
+114 
-123 LDLSNNRIGCLS
+123 
-135 PDMFLDLGS
+135 MFLDLGN

-159 VGLFTHL
+159 MGLFTHL
-166 VALRVLTDT
+166 VALRVLHFHTET

-211 DFRNL
+211 EFHNL
-216 REQQLSC
+216 REQQLRC

-231 FQLIPSQRQLVFH
+231 FQLIPSQRQLVFR

-250 QCTASYLDP
+250 QCTASYVDP
-259 SVELRWRHNGR
+259 SVELRWCHNGHI
-270 VVTTQ
+270 VTTQ
-275 EDQGV
+275 EDRGV
-280 DVEETLL
+280 YVEETLL

-310 ECLVTSNRGNTS
+310 ECLVTSSRGNTS

-339 ERVSNN
+339 DRVTNN

-350 WPKTLAGILFFLPCA
+350 WPKTLAGILAFLPCA

-376 GSALHPS
+376 GTAPHPS
-383 SQKVKKAWR
+383 SQREKKAWR
-392 SCDRAGRWAEEDY
+392 RCDRAGRWAEEDY

-419 ELTQITIN
+419 ELNQITIN

-435 QQLVAFTSKAAHFTD
+435 QQLVAFTSRAAHFTD

-518 TGDNQVISKVSA
+518 TGDNQAISKVSA

-559 TSPLPVSHS
+559 PSPLPDSHY
-568 HTDKDTSRERDAVG
+568 HADKGAGRERDAVG
-582 ESLLNFKCHTVNN
+582 ESWLNFKCHTVNN

-603 SKNSVAVASIHFPL
+603 SKNSVAVASIHLPL
-617 AAGTGPPIS
+617 AGTPIS
-626 SSSSSSAA
+626 SS
-634 AAALQ
+634 ALQ

-693 SVHSVTIALRH
+693 AVHSVTIALRH

-724 GGWRAEGCHITSS
+724 GGWRAEGCHITGS

-880 PPPKQPLLRFYLV
+880 PAPKQPLLRFYLV

-924 AWEPSLGAFYGPVA
+924 AWEPSLGAFFGPVA

-990 GALAAP
+990 GALSAP
-996 PGGSHC
+996 PSGSHC

-1089 CCPGRNANACSGAHG
+1089 CCPGRRANACSGAHG

-1133 CQGKAL
+1133 CQGKAPL
-1139 MSCGH
+1139 SCSHG
-1144 SSLAHCKH
+1144 SLSHCKH

-1165 APVAPCCAAMHS
+1165 APVTPCCAALHS

-1208 LKSSTRTKSRH
+1208 LKSSTRTKGRH
-1219 FSRRAGASACTAA
+1219 LSRRSGAGTCGA

-1247 GGSVHSSHTD
+1247 GGSLHSSHTD
-1257 SPHSTHERHAHICPH
+1257 SPHSTHERHAHVCPH
-1272 LAHEGHHDGH
+1272 LAHEGHHEGH
-1282 HTCHAAATHE
+1282 HTCHAAAATTHE

-1306 AKADLFPSL
+1306 AKADLLPSL
-1315 CPAEAGDTGVFLCGC
+1315 CPAEAGDTGIFLCGC

-1335 QDPMATHHH
+1335 EDPMATHHH

>member
-1 MRALTLLCVIVCAL
+1 MRPLGVLCVMLAL
-15 WESNLCNRNCPDLIV
+15 WESSLSNRNCPDLIV

-46 HVHRVKVVCDD
+46 HVRVKVVCDD
-57 VDLMDTLQTSFL
+57 VDLMDTLQPSFL

-80 NKISLLRNGSFFGLA
+80 NKISLLRNGSFYGLA
-95 ALEKLDLKN
+95 ALEKLDLRN

-135 PDMFLDLGS
+135 PEMFLDLVN

-166 VALRVLTDT
+166 VALRVLHFSTET

-193 VRIGNDT
+193 VRISNDT
-200 VCVFPTHLHGL
+200 ACMFPTHLHGL
-211 DFRNL
+211 EFRNL
-216 REQQLSC
+216 REQQLRC

-231 FQLIPSQRQLVFH
+231 FQLIPSQRQLVFR

-250 QCTASYLDP
+250 QCTASYLDR
-259 SVELRWRHNGR
+259 SVELRWRHNGHI
-270 VVTTQ
+270 VTTQ
-275 EDQGV
+275 EEQGV
-280 DVEETLL
+280 YVEETLL

-302 DVGIAGIW
+302 EVGIAGVW
-310 ECLVTSNRGNTS
+310 ECLVTSSRGNTT
-322 QQMEIVVLETSA
+322 QQMEIVVVETSA

-339 ERVSNN
+339 DRVTNN

-350 WPKTLAGILFFLPCA
+350 WPKTLAGILAFLPCA

-376 GSALHPS
+376 GNAPHPPG
-383 SQKVKKAWR
+383 KGEKKAWR
-392 SCDRAGRWAEEDY
+392 RCDRSGRWAEDDY
-405 TQCPYASELTRVLH
+405 TQCPYASELTRLLH

-435 QQLVAFTSKAAHFTD
+435 QQLVAFTSRAAHFND

-549 TALQRPPSSA
+549 TALQWPPSSA
-559 TSPLPVSHS
+559 ISPLPDRRSHS
-568 HTDKDTSRERDAVG
+568 DKDTSRDRDA
-582 ESLLNFKCHTVNN
+582 EEDSLLNFKCHTVNS

-603 SKNSVAVASIHFPL
+603 SKNSVAVASIHLPL
-617 AAGTGPPIS
+617 AGTPIS
-626 SSSSSSAA
+626 SS
-634 AAALQ
+634 ALQ
-639 SVDNSTCKL
+639 SVDNSTCRL

-693 SVHSVTIALRH
+693 AVHSVTIALRH

-724 GGWRAEGCHITSS
+724 GGWRAEGCHITGS

-880 PPPKQPLLRFYLV
+880 PTPKQPLLRFYLV

-909 IDNYGSGE
+909 IDNYGSKE

-924 AWEPSLGAFYGPVA
+924 AWEPSLGAFFGPVA
-938 FIVLVTC
+938 FIFLVTC

-950 TFIQLRRHPEKKYE
+950 TFLQLRKHPEKKYE

-972 QRLAAVDVP
+972 QRLAAIDVP
-981 THCHQGAEP
+981 THCHQSAEP

-996 PGGSHC
+996 STGSHC

-1039 WTFGALAVSQGHFLD
+1039 WAFGALAVSQGHFLD

-1071 ILIHHCA
+1071 VLIHHCA

-1089 CCPGRNANACSGAHG
+1089 CCPGRQDNACSGAHG

-1123 GHSHCHHDSP
+1123 SHSHCHHDSP
-1133 CQGKAL
+1133 CPGKAL
-1139 MSCGH
+1139 ISCSHG
-1144 SSLAHCKH
+1144 SVGHCKH
-1152 AALPSSQNHVTCL
+1152 ALPSSQNHVTCL
-1165 APVAPCCAAMHS
+1165 APVTPCCAALHS

-1187 THVLLHADPE
+1187 THVLLHPDPE

-1208 LKSSTRTKSRH
+1208 LKSSTRTKSR
-1219 FSRRAGASACTAA
+1219 SLGRRAGAAACGA
-1232 GSEREYAYHIPSSVD
+1232 GSEREYAYHIPSSGD

-1272 LAHEGHHDGH
+1272 VAHEGHHDGH
-1282 HTCHAAATHE
+1282 HTCHAATATTHE
-1292 ALACHNPCHRHICC
+1292 ALACHHPCHRHICC
-1306 AKADLFPSL
+1306 SKADLFPSL

-1335 QDPMATHHH
+1335 PDPMATHCH

-1369 LHEGLL
+1369 IHEGLL
-1375 YTSDSTGNIR
+1375 YASDSTGNIR